1 MENRVDVKSLYELL
15 NDAER
20 RLEDAAQEM
29 RLLLEDVEQKA
40 LPEEDAMGALR
51 DSLKEISAMRTELAA
66 KGAALD
72 AAPASF
78 AIADWRRALSAYEE
92 KCANEAGREALALL
106 QRLYSKDEECQS
118 AIETLRAS
126 CPSLEADA
134 LGRKKPDLLRD
145 IKLLMEA
152 FQQEKPLKPQSKI
165 VSYAMKLA
173 HFPEKLVIAAATGDP
188 PLLLHEQE
196 KAPSATLTAEEADVP
211 RAHGEAARKE
221 DAARAAEEEDAAA
234 HGKNAASPAA
244 DASLEEVQ
252 DERIATTLFER
263 IREKYTTEHP
273 LLEIEDHS
281 AEKKPTAKTIKN
293 YLKQGTATI
302 GYLRIVSM
310 RAGIETMFT
319 AAWIEA
325 EANKNAALAQPVL
338 ADMVERGFLRRLHFR
353 GLPDMYDVP
362 ASLYP
367 ELSAKEVLRLLHWKK
382 KLPQPLEKTID
393 PLALE
398 ALSDL
403 LHEQGCLHSDRRKG
417 ALPKG
422 GTNWCGDEGYFLLTS
437 RTALREDHYIFVA
450 APPTVKWLEKVRAA
464 RRKAPESALYLLGA
478 DAQHIEEI
486 RAFLEEH
493 CESTLKI
500 AETYVWEEDV
510 WQETSANEAKVRA
523 EGAGNAAIEKNA
535 PKEETTADSL
545 QEPKSAPTDARGVGD
560 EEALGEGAA
569 SGEMPTMEPASAR
582 VPLVTETPTADAAT
596 IAAEPTQ
603 PMATESTTAQPTAE
617 DAASAAQEMP
627 TAATVAIP
635 LVGEPSA
642 EEAASVPVKDA
653 ALPGVSAIMKGISVE
668 QNLHAMLE
676 RGDFASASAYLH
688 AAAHFAPDS
697 WKQLNQELSYALFA
711 PLQKVRYSSDVLTD
725 VYFTQSMGEPHEGL
739 AVSAML
745 WNFYLDHTSYDY
757 GMQSLLGT
765 AKSFDLLKE
774 AAGLSDALYTLMQF
788 KTEAQSGADKYADY
802 RLKDKSRMEG
812 HLKDLQ
818 TKAREY
824 EGRFVHGHITET
836 GSNRRFIETQKL
848 IFAPDGN
855 LANALHSVAEGER
868 EMFDLVRDYVAEA
881 FLQDPEEGAPPFE
894 MQNVSMDKSNRL
906 IDDCWHRA
914 GSLVLLQRRSDRLI
928 GNYRSS
934 LQKRLEKIAVL
945 LTQWVKCSD
954 ALGIDDTNSC
964 LPAYRKM
971 HGRLLEQLE
980 KAQESIQ
987 ETALPAWERQVL
999 SHTIGE
1005 IVRRLR
1011 GDYEEKEQR
1020 FFYADFLRTPYVL
1033 LDEDF
1038 LPRVTQPVGDLESFF
1053 PLRRIEQ
1060 HFAAEKP
1067 AFAVR
1072 LQEILDGSDDLGSAR
1087 LIVSYLDAT
1096 GEPPAPE
1103 VRAMIK
1109 RMEPDSIIAHARRVK
1124 KEFIESL
1131 ELAQSYGQ
1139 IESAIEDKK
1148 EKILETVEAW
1158 FVRCQE
1164 NLDYGFFAAIVEAF
1178 KKKIDDDAEHR
1189 GKALRTELDKL
1200 QTILPPAGDEEES
1213 ERREAK
1219 IKKIRRMI
1227 DIKNYTVA
1235 EDMLHRFGEDADDS
1249 PLESLQT
1256 DELRDFLRFYDSS
1269 YNKVYGS
1276 SRTLSSVVHLRGRNK
1291 ETRGGEALLNAW
1303 PKSGRGANQSA
1314 MIKELLRGLGFSV
1327 ASVKALSPI
1336 GKTENYEVLLEEA
1349 AGGRRNYAHP
1359 FAAFGSRA
1367 TQTPFRVICLYGK
1380 FDADA
1385 LIDRFKEI
1393 GTAKPTLVFLDYA
1406 LQKDQRNRLARKTK
1420 LEIPECCFA
1429 VVDRVVIG
1437 YLAEHYAETKINRMT
1452 LSITM
1457 PYAFYQPYIPN
1468 AANAMPPEMFMGRKE
1483 ALDKIVNPQGENIV
1497 YGGRQL
1503 GKSALLR
1510 MAEYTVNRMGDGSRA
1525 LMVDV
1530 KSCNVEEAA
1539 LRISREF
1546 ADSKILAADFETRDW
1561 TELARA
1567 IRLRLNETSER
1578 IPYLLLLIDEADA
1591 FIESCK
1597 AVDYRPFE
1605 ELKNIQTIGQERFK
1619 FVIAGLRNVVR
1630 FDKEALSKNSVL
1642 AHLKS
1647 YTVRPFSVME
1657 ARELLE
1663 VPLACL
1669 GLRFSEEKQAL
1680 VSTILATTNYFPGLI
1695 QLYCYKLLEAMKKD
1709 YAGYEEANTP
1719 PYEIN
1724 EKHIKK
1730 VLAEADFMQDI
1741 YNKFDITL
1749 RVDEDCYYHIL
1760 AILMADLYHDGEN
1773 SEGCLPED
1781 LLKRGKDYGIKK
1793 MEMLSLENV
1802 HALMEELRELN
1813 IFRLTAGGRYL
1824 FARYNFFQLMG
1835 SKEHLENELLT
1846 YMED

>member
-1 MENRVDVKSLYELL
+1 MENCVDVKALYELL
-15 NDAER
+15 DDAEM
-20 RLEDAAQEM
+20 RLEDASRKM

-40 LPEEDAMGALR
+40 LPEEETMWALR
-51 DSLKEISAMRTELAA
+51 DSLKEISDMRIEIAA

-72 AAPASF
+72 VAPASF
-78 AIADWRRALSAYEE
+78 AIADWRRALAIYEE

-106 QRLYSKDEECQS
+106 QKLYSEDEECQS

-126 CPSLEADA
+126 CPSLDADA

-145 IKLLMEA
+145 IKLFMEA
-152 FQQEKPLKPQSKI
+152 FQQEKPLNPQSKI

-173 HFPEKLVIAAATGDP
+173 HFPEKLVIAAATGAP

-196 KAPSATLTAEEADVP
+196 KVPPSMLEAEESDVP
-211 RAHGEAARKE
+211 DAHGETVRKKG
-221 DAARAAEEEDAAA
+221 APHAAEKDGAPVRVAALSA
-234 HGKNAASPAA
+234 TDVSAR
-244 DASLEEVQ
+244 EVQ

-263 IREKYTTEHP
+263 IREKYTIEHP

-302 GYLRIVSM
+302 GYLRILSM
-310 RAGIETMFT
+310 LAGIETMFT
-319 AAWIEA
+319 ASWIEA
-325 EANKNAALAQPVL
+325 EAKKNAALAHSVL
-338 ADMVERGFLRRLHFR
+338 ADMVERGFLRLLHFR

-382 KLPQPLEKTID
+382 KPPQPLEKMID

-437 RTALREDHYIFVA
+437 RRALREDHYIFVA

-493 CESTLKI
+493 CESALNI
-500 AETYVWEEDV
+500 AGTYVWEEDV
-510 WQETSANEAKVRA
+510 WKETNADEAKLRA

-545 QEPKSAPTDARGVGD
+545 QEPKSASADARGVGD
-560 EEALGEGAA
+560 EEVLGEGAA
-569 SGEMPTMEPASAR
+569 SGEMPTMEAASAR
-582 VPLVTETPTADAAT
+582 VQLVTETPTADAAT
-596 IAAEPTQ
+596 IVAESTQ
-603 PMATESTTAQPTAE
+603 PMAE
-617 DAASAAQEMP
+617 DAASAAQDMP
-627 TAATVAIP
+627 PAATVAIP
-635 LVGEPSA
+635 FVGEPSA
-642 EEAASVPVKDA
+642 EEASSAPAKAA
-653 ALPGVSAIMKGISVE
+653 ALPGMSAIMKGISVE

-676 RGDFASASAYLH
+676 CGDFASASAYLH

-697 WKQLNQELSYALFA
+697 WKQLNQELAYALFA

-745 WNFYLDHTSYDY
+745 WNFYLDHTPYDY

-774 AAGLSDALYTLMQF
+774 GAGLSDALYTLMQF

-802 RLKDKSRMEG
+802 RLKDKSRMEECV
-812 HLKDLQ
+812 KELQ
-818 TKAREY
+818 RKAREY
-824 EGRFVHGHITET
+824 ENTFVRGHITEN

-848 IFAPDGN
+848 MFAPDGN

-881 FLQDPEEGAPPFE
+881 FLEDAEEGAPHFE
-894 MQNVSMDKSNRL
+894 MQNVSADKIDRL

-914 GSLVLLQRRSDRLI
+914 GSLVLIQRRSSKLV
-928 GNYRSS
+928 GAFRSS

-954 ALGIDDTNSC
+954 ALGIDEMNSC

-980 KAQESIQ
+980 KAQESVQ
-987 ETALPAWERQVL
+987 ETALPAWERQVI
-999 SHTIGE
+999 SRTIGE

-1011 GDYEEKEQR
+1011 GDYDEKEQR

-1053 PLRRIEQ
+1053 PMRRIEQ

-1103 VRAMIK
+1103 VRAMLE
-1109 RMEPDSIIAHARRVK
+1109 RMEPDSIIAHADRVK
-1124 KEFIESL
+1124 KGFIESL

-1200 QTILPPAGDEEES
+1200 QTTLPAADDEEES

-1235 EDMLHRFGEDADDS
+1235 EDMLHRFSEDADDS

-1303 PKSGRGANQSA
+1303 PKSGKGANQSA
-1314 MIKELLRGLGFSV
+1314 MIKDLLRGLGFSV

-1420 LEIPECCFA
+1420 LEISECCFA
-1429 VVDRVVIG
+1429 VIDRVVIG

-1457 PYAFYQPYIPN
+1457 PYTFYQPYIPN

-1530 KSCNVEEAA
+1530 KSCDVEEAA

-1561 TELARA
+1561 AELARA

-1647 YTVRPFSVME
+1647 YTVRPFSATE

-1773 SEGCLPED
+1773 PEGCLPED

>member
-1 MENRVDVKSLYELL
+1 MENRVDVKALYGLL
-15 NDAER
+15 DDAER
-20 RLEDAAQEM
+20 HLEDAAREM
-29 RLLLEDVEQKA
+29 RLLLEDIEQKA
-40 LPEEDAMGALR
+40 LPEEESARALT
-51 DSLKEISAMRTELAA
+51 DSLEKMSRIRAELAA

-72 AAPASF
+72 DAPASF
-78 AIADWRRALSAYEE
+78 TITDWQCALSAYEK
-92 KCANEAGREALALL
+92 KCASEAGREALALL
-106 QRLYSKDEECQS
+106 QRLYSEDEECQ
-118 AIETLRAS
+118 AALEEFRAGV
-126 CPSLEADA
+126 PSWDADI
-134 LGRKKPDLLRD
+134 LDKNKSELLRC
-145 IKLLMEA
+145 IKSFIEA
-152 FQQEKPLKPQSKI
+152 FREEKPMTPPRKVI
-165 VSYAMKLA
+165 SYTMKLQA
-173 HFPEKLVIAAATGDP
+173 FSEILISAATTGDP
-188 PLLLHEQE
+188 PLLLLHEKE
-196 KAPSATLTAEEADVP
+196 ATAAHEPAAVGTAETAKAADTAEGAVV
-211 RAHGEAARKE
+211 HTAA
-221 DAARAAEEEDAAA
+221 EDAAA
-234 HGKNAASPAA
+234 VSEDDVTAIAVVETETASEK
-244 DASLEEVQ
+244 DDLVF
-252 DERIATTLFER
+252 TTLFER
-263 IREKYTTEHP
+263 VREKYIREHP
-273 LLEIEDHS
+273 LLEAEDHS
-281 AEKKPTAKTIKN
+281 MEKKPTTKTIKN
-293 YLKQGTATI
+293 YLKQGTAV
-302 GYLRIVSM
+302 IVSLRRFSM
-310 RAGIETMFT
+310 HTGIGQVFSTSWFRAEVKT
-319 AAWIEA
+319 EA
-325 EANKNAALAQPVL
+325 SL
-338 ADMVERGFLRRLHFR
+338 ADSVLSDMVQRGFLRLLHFR
-353 GLPDMYDVP
+353 GFPSLYNVP
-362 ASLYP
+362 ANLYP
-367 ELSAKEVLRLLHWKK
+367 QLSGKDILRLLRWKGK
-382 KLPQPLEKTID
+382 SPQT
-393 PLALE
+393 LE
-398 ALSDL
+398 ASVADLLPLNVLRDL
-403 LHEQGCLHSDRRKG
+403 LHEKSRLHMNRHRGTLPGVEDIFHGAAGC
-417 ALPKG
+417 
-422 GTNWCGDEGYFLLTS
+422 FFLTS
-437 RTALREDHYIFVA
+437 RIVHIENRYIFIGM
-450 APPTVKWLEKVRAA
+450 PPTAKWLEKLQASLKNA
-464 RRKAPESALYLLGA
+464 QESNIYLLGY
-478 DAQHIEEI
+478 DESHIEETQKFI
-486 RAFLEEH
+486 EEH
-493 CESTLKI
+493 CGAPLNIAGTYTWEGDAWKEPLVDEEEIQFVGKEDTPSTHGIVPEAEAAASDSQESPSTQSEPSGT
-500 AETYVWEEDV
+500 AEVREEDV
-510 WQETSANEAKVRA
+510 
-523 EGAGNAAIEKNA
+523 
-535 PKEETTADSL
+535 L
-545 QEPKSAPTDARGVGD
+545 
-560 EEALGEGAA
+560 
-569 SGEMPTMEPASAR
+569 PA
-582 VPLVTETPTADAAT
+582 
-596 IAAEPTQ
+596 
-603 PMATESTTAQPTAE
+603 
-617 DAASAAQEMP
+617 
-627 TAATVAIP
+627 
-635 LVGEPSA
+635 A
-642 EEAASVPVKDA
+642 EEARPAAGSTSAVSGAVLMPTVDMATDA
-653 ALPGVSAIMKGISVE
+653 ADVRPTTANETSDYKEIATEKKTKESEVRMQAVDMPDMQSASPAISRAMPFDLFSATIKETDIE
-668 QNLHAMLE
+668 QNIHAMLE

-697 WKQLNQELSYALFA
+697 WKQLNQELAYALFA

-745 WNFYLDHTSYDY
+745 WNFYLDHTPYDY

-765 AKSFDLLKE
+765 AKSFGLLKE

-802 RLKDKSRMEG
+802 RLKDKSRMEERV
-812 HLKDLQ
+812 KELQ
-818 TKAREY
+818 RKAREY
-824 EGRFVHGHITET
+824 ENTFVRGHITEN

-855 LANALHSVAEGER
+855 FANALHSVAEGER

-894 MQNVSMDKSNRL
+894 MQNVSLDKINRL

-914 GSLVLLQRRSDRLI
+914 GSLVLIQRRSSMLVGAFR
-928 GNYRSS
+928 RS

-945 LTQWVKCSD
+945 LIEWVKCSD
-954 ALGIDDTNSC
+954 ALGIDEMNSS

-1060 HFAAEKP
+1060 HFAAKKT

-1087 LIVSYLDAT
+1087 LIVSYLDAI

-1103 VRAMIK
+1103 VRAMLE
-1109 RMEPDSIIAHARRVK
+1109 RMEPDSIIAHAERVK
-1124 KEFIESL
+1124 KGFIESL

-1164 NLDYGFFAAIVEAF
+1164 NFDYGFFAAIVEAF

-1200 QTILPPAGDEEES
+1200 QTTLPPASDEEES

-1235 EDMLHRFGEDADDS
+1235 EDMLHRFSEDADDS

-1314 MIKELLRGLGFSV
+1314 MIKDLLRGLGFSV

-1429 VVDRVVIG
+1429 VIDRVVIG

-1457 PYAFYQPYIPN
+1457 PYTFYQPYIPN
-1468 AANAMPPEMFMGRKE
+1468 AANVMPPEMFMGRKE

-1510 MAEYTVNRMGDGSRA
+1510 MAEYTVNRMGDGSCA

-1530 KSCNVEEAA
+1530 KSCDVEEAA

-1546 ADSKILAADFETRDW
+1546 ADRKILAADFETRDW
-1561 TELARA
+1561 AELARA
-1567 IRLRLNETSER
+1567 IRLRLDETNER

-1605 ELKNIQTIGQERFK
+1605 ELKNIQTLGQERFK

-1773 SEGCLPED
+1773 AEGCLPEE

-1793 MEMLSLENV
+1793 MEMLSIENV

-1835 SKEHLENELLT
+1835 SKEHLEDELLA

>member
-15 NDAER
+15 DDAER

-66 KGAALD
+66 KGAAID

-106 QRLYSKDEECQS
+106 QRLYSEDEECQS

-152 FQQEKPLKPQSKI
+152 FQQEKPMKPESKLLQ
-165 VSYAMKLA
+165 YGRKLA
-173 HFPEKLVIAAATGDP
+173 RFPEKLVIAAATGDP

-196 KAPSATLTAEEADVP
+196 ESAPATLTAEEADVP

-221 DAARAAEEEDAAA
+221 DTPYAAEEDGAPVR
-234 HGKNAASPAA
+234 AASFAA
-244 DASLEEVQ
+244 DVSAKEAQ

-263 IREKYTTEHP
+263 IREKYATEHP

-310 RAGIETMFT
+310 RTGIETMFT
-319 AAWIEA
+319 ASWIEA
-325 EANKNAALAQPVL
+325 EAKKNDALAHSVL
-338 ADMVERGFLRRLHFR
+338 ADMVERGFLRLLHFR

-382 KLPQPLEKTID
+382 KPPQPLEKTID

-464 RRKAPESALYLLGA
+464 RRKAPESTLYLLGA

-493 CESTLKI
+493 CESALKI
-500 AETYVWEEDV
+500 AGTYVWEEDV
-510 WQETSANEAKVRA
+510 WQETSADEAKVRA
-523 EGAGNAAIEKNA
+523 EGAGDTAPEGDA
-535 PKEETTADSL
+535 PKENTAADSR
-545 QEPKSAPTDARGVGD
+545 QEPKSASADARGAGD

-569 SGEMPTMEPASAR
+569 SGEMPTMEAASAR
-582 VPLVTETPTADAAT
+582 VQLVTETPTADAAM

-603 PMATESTTAQPTAE
+603 AMATKPMTARSMAE

-627 TAATVAIP
+627 TAAIP
-635 LVGEPSA
+635 SVGEPSA
-642 EEAASVPVKDA
+642 EEAAPAPAKAA
-653 ALPGVSAIMKGISVE
+653 ALPDVSAIMKGISVE

-676 RGDFASASAYLH
+676 CGDFASASAYLH

-697 WKQLNQELSYALFA
+697 WKQLNQELAYALFA

-745 WNFYLDHTSYDY
+745 WNFYLDHTPYDY

-765 AKSFDLLKE
+765 AKSFGLLKE

-802 RLKDKSRMEG
+802 RLKDKSRMEERV
-812 HLKDLQ
+812 KELQ
-818 TKAREY
+818 RKAREY
-824 EGRFVHGHITET
+824 EDTFVRGHITEN

-848 IFAPDGN
+848 MFAPDGN

-868 EMFDLVRDYVAEA
+868 EMFDLVHDYVAEA
-881 FLQDPEEGAPPFE
+881 FLEDEEEGAPHFE
-894 MQNVSMDKSNRL
+894 MQNVSADKIDRL

-914 GSLVLLQRRSDRLI
+914 GSLVLIQRRSSRLV
-928 GNYRSS
+928 GAFRSS

-954 ALGIDDTNSC
+954 ALGIDEMNSS

-971 HGRLLEQLE
+971 HGRLLEHLE
-980 KAQESIQ
+980 KAQESVQ
-987 ETALPAWERQVL
+987 ETALPTWERQVL

-1096 GEPPAPE
+1096 GEPPTPE
-1103 VRAMIK
+1103 VRAMLE
-1109 RMEPDSIIAHARRVK
+1109 RMEPDSIIAHAERVK
-1124 KEFIESL
+1124 KGFIESL

-1200 QTILPPAGDEEES
+1200 QTTLPPAADEEES

-1219 IKKIRRMI
+1219 IEKIRRMI

-1314 MIKELLRGLGFSV
+1314 MIKDLLRGLGFSV

-1367 TQTPFRVICLYGK
+1367 TQMPFRVICLYGK

-1429 VVDRVVIG
+1429 VIDRVVIG

-1457 PYAFYQPYIPN
+1457 PYTFYQPYIPN

-1530 KSCNVEEAA
+1530 KSCDVGEAA

-1561 TELARA
+1561 AELARA

-1591 FIESCK
+1591 FIENCK

-1647 YTVRPFSVME
+1647 YTVRPFSATE

>member
-15 NDAER
+15 DDAER
-20 RLEDAAQEM
+20 RLEDAARKM
-29 RLLLEDVEQKA
+29 CLLLEDVEQKA
-40 LPEEDAMGALR
+40 LPEEDAMWALR
-51 DSLKEISAMRTELAA
+51 DSLKEISDMRTELAA

-92 KCANEAGREALALL
+92 KCVNEAGREALALL
-106 QRLYSKDEECQS
+106 QRLYSEDEECQS

-126 CPSLEADA
+126 CPSLEADT

-165 VSYAMKLA
+165 ISYAMNLTRL
-173 HFPEKLVIAAATGDP
+173 PEKLVVAATMGEP

-196 KAPSATLTAEEADVP
+196 ESTPATLTAEEADVP
-211 RAHGEAARKE
+211 KAHGEATRKE
-221 DAARAAEEEDAAA
+221 DTPHAAEEDGAPVR
-234 HGKNAASPAA
+234 AASPAA
-244 DASLEEVQ
+244 DVSAKEAQ

-263 IREKYTTEHP
+263 IREKYATEHP
-273 LLEIEDHS
+273 LLEIEEHS

-293 YLKQGTATI
+293 YLKQGTAAI

-319 AAWIEA
+319 ASWIEA
-325 EANKNAALAQPVL
+325 ETNKNDALAHSVL
-338 ADMVERGFLRRLHFR
+338 ADMVERGFLRLLHFR

-382 KLPQPLEKTID
+382 KPPQPLEKTID

-493 CESTLKI
+493 CESALTI
-500 AETYVWEEDV
+500 AGTYVWEEDV
-510 WQETSANEAKVRA
+510 WQETSADEAKVRA
-523 EGAGNAAIEKNA
+523 EGAGDTA
-535 PKEETTADSL
+535 PEGDALKENTAADSL
-545 QEPKSAPTDARGVGD
+545 QEPKSASADARGASD

-569 SGEMPTMEPASAR
+569 SEEMPTMEAASAR
-582 VPLVTETPTADAAT
+582 VQLVTETPTADAAT

-603 PMATESTTAQPTAE
+603 PMATESTTARPMAE
-617 DAASAAQEMP
+617 DAVSAAQETP
-627 TAATVAIP
+627 PAATAAIP
-635 LVGEPSA
+635 TVGEPSA
-642 EEAASVPVKDA
+642 EEAASVSAKAA
-653 ALPGVSAIMKGISVE
+653 ALPGVSAIMKGMSVE

-676 RGDFASASAYLH
+676 HGDFASASAYLH

-697 WKQLNQELSYALFA
+697 WKQLNQELAYALFA
-711 PLQKVRYSSDVLTD
+711 PLQKVRYSSDILTD

-745 WNFYLDHTSYDY
+745 WNFYLDHTPYDY
-757 GMQSLLGT
+757 GMQSLLDM
-765 AKSFDLLKE
+765 AKSFDFLKE
-774 AAGLSDALYTLMQF
+774 TAGLNDALYTLMQF
-788 KTEAQSGADKYADY
+788 KKDERSGVDKYADY
-802 RLKDKSRMEG
+802 RLKDKSRLEKR
-812 HLKDLQ
+812 LKELQ
-818 TKAREY
+818 VSAKEY
-824 EGRFVHGHITET
+824 EDKFVHSHKAEKVN
-836 GSNRRFIETQKL
+836 NRRFFETQRL
-848 IFAPDGN
+848 IFTARGD
-855 LANALHSVAEGER
+855 LAEVLHFVAESSKEA
-868 EMFDLVRDYVAEA
+868 FDLVRSYVMDM
-881 FLQDPEEGAPPFE
+881 FLEPTEDGSPNVEV
-894 MQNVSMDKSNRL
+894 QNISMNKIDRL
-906 IDDCWHRA
+906 IDDSWYEA
-914 GSLVLLQRRSDRLI
+914 AKLVLISKMTDKLI
-928 GNYRSS
+928 GGYR
-934 LQKRLEKIAVL
+934 KRLQNLLERIAVL
-945 LTQWVKCSD
+945 LIEWVKCSE
-954 ALGIDDTNSC
+954 ALGLNDTNSS

-980 KAQESIQ
+980 KAQESVQ
-987 ETALPAWERQVL
+987 ETALPTWERHVL

-1011 GDYEEKEQR
+1011 GDYDEKEQR

-1038 LPRVTQPVGDLESFF
+1038 LPRVTQPVGNLESFF

-1072 LQEILDGSDDLGSAR
+1072 LQEILDGSDALGSAR

-1103 VRAMIK
+1103 VRAMLE
-1109 RMEPDSIIAHARRVK
+1109 RMEPDSIIAHAERVK
-1124 KEFIESL
+1124 KGFIESL

-1200 QTILPPAGDEEES
+1200 QTTLSPAGDEEES

-1219 IKKIRRMI
+1219 IAKIRRMI

-1256 DELRDFLRFYDSS
+1256 DELRDFLRFYDSI
-1269 YNKVYGS
+1269 YTKVYGA

-1314 MIKELLRGLGFSV
+1314 MIKDLLRGLGFSV

-1429 VVDRVVIG
+1429 VIDRVVIG

-1457 PYAFYQPYIPN
+1457 PYTFYQPYIPN

-1530 KSCNVEEAA
+1530 KSCDVGEAA

-1561 TELARA
+1561 AELARV
-1567 IRLRLNETSER
+1567 IRLRLDETSER

-1793 MEMLSLENV
+1793 MKMLSLENV

-1835 SKEHLENELLT
+1835 SKEHLEDELLA

>member
-15 NDAER
+15 DDAER

-106 QRLYSKDEECQS
+106 QRLYSEDEECQS

-152 FQQEKPLKPQSKI
+152 FQQEKPMKPESKI
-165 VSYAMKLA
+165 ISYAMKLA
-173 HFPEKLVIAAATGDP
+173 RFPEKLVIAAATGDP

-196 KAPSATLTAEEADVP
+196 ESAPATLTAEEADVP

-221 DAARAAEEEDAAA
+221 DTPHAAEEDGAPVR
-234 HGKNAASPAA
+234 AASFAA
-244 DASLEEVQ
+244 DVSAKEAQ

-263 IREKYTTEHP
+263 IREKYATEHP

-310 RAGIETMFT
+310 RTGIGTMFT
-319 AAWIEA
+319 ASWIEA
-325 EANKNAALAQPVL
+325 ETNKNDALAHSVL
-338 ADMVERGFLRRLHFR
+338 ADMVERGFLRLLHFR

-382 KLPQPLEKTID
+382 KPLQPLEKTID

-464 RRKAPESALYLLGA
+464 RRKAPESTLYLLGA

-493 CESTLKI
+493 CESALKI
-500 AETYVWEEDV
+500 AGTYVWEEDV
-510 WQETSANEAKVRA
+510 WQETSADEAKVRA
-523 EGAGNAAIEKNA
+523 EGAGDTAPEGDA
-535 PKEETTADSL
+535 PKENTAADSR
-545 QEPKSAPTDARGVGD
+545 QEPKSASADARGAGD

-569 SGEMPTMEPASAR
+569 SGEMPTMEAASAR
-582 VPLVTETPTADAAT
+582 VQLVTETPTADAAM

-603 PMATESTTAQPTAE
+603 AMATKPMTARSMAE

-627 TAATVAIP
+627 TAAIP
-635 LVGEPSA
+635 SVGEPSA
-642 EEAASVPVKDA
+642 EEAAPAPAKAA
-653 ALPGVSAIMKGISVE
+653 ALPDVSAIMKGISVE

-676 RGDFASASAYLH
+676 CGDFASASAYLH

-697 WKQLNQELSYALFA
+697 WKQLNQELAYALFA

-745 WNFYLDHTSYDY
+745 WNFYLDHTPYDY

-765 AKSFDLLKE
+765 AKSFGLLKE

-802 RLKDKSRMEG
+802 RLKDKSRMEERV
-812 HLKDLQ
+812 KELQ
-818 TKAREY
+818 RKAREY
-824 EGRFVHGHITET
+824 EDTFVRGHITEN

-848 IFAPDGN
+848 MFAPDGN

-868 EMFDLVRDYVAEA
+868 EMFDLVHDYVAEA
-881 FLQDPEEGAPPFE
+881 FLEDEEEGAPHFE
-894 MQNVSMDKSNRL
+894 MQNVSADKIDRL

-914 GSLVLLQRRSDRLI
+914 GSLVLIQRRSSRLV
-928 GNYRSS
+928 GAFRSS

-954 ALGIDDTNSC
+954 ALGIDEMNSS

-971 HGRLLEQLE
+971 HGRLLEHLE
-980 KAQESIQ
+980 KAQESVQ
-987 ETALPAWERQVL
+987 ETALPTWERQVL

-1096 GEPPAPE
+1096 GEPPTPE
-1103 VRAMIK
+1103 VRAMLE
-1109 RMEPDSIIAHARRVK
+1109 RMEPDSIIAHAERVK
-1124 KEFIESL
+1124 KGFIESL

-1200 QTILPPAGDEEES
+1200 QTTLPPAADEEES

-1219 IKKIRRMI
+1219 IEKIRRMI

-1314 MIKELLRGLGFSV
+1314 MIKDLLRGLGFSV

-1367 TQTPFRVICLYGK
+1367 TQMPFRVICLYGK

-1429 VVDRVVIG
+1429 VIDRVVIG

-1457 PYAFYQPYIPN
+1457 PYTFYQPYIPN

-1530 KSCNVEEAA
+1530 KSCDVGEAA

-1647 YTVRPFSVME
+1647 YTVRPFSPTE

>member
-15 NDAER
+15 DDAER

-106 QRLYSKDEECQS
+106 QRLYSEDEECQS

-152 FQQEKPLKPQSKI
+152 FQQEKPMKPESKI
-165 VSYAMKLA
+165 ISYAMKLA
-173 HFPEKLVIAAATGDP
+173 RFPEKLVIAAATGDP

-196 KAPSATLTAEEADVP
+196 ESAPATLTAEEADVP

-221 DAARAAEEEDAAA
+221 DTPHAAEEDGAPVR
-234 HGKNAASPAA
+234 AASFAA
-244 DASLEEVQ
+244 DVSAKEAQ

-263 IREKYTTEHP
+263 IREKYATEHP

-310 RAGIETMFT
+310 RTGIGTMFT
-319 AAWIEA
+319 ASWIEA
-325 EANKNAALAQPVL
+325 ETNKNDALAHSVL
-338 ADMVERGFLRRLHFR
+338 ADMVERGFLRLLHFR

-382 KLPQPLEKTID
+382 KPLQPLEKTID

-464 RRKAPESALYLLGA
+464 RRKAPESTLYLLGA

-493 CESTLKI
+493 CESALKI
-500 AETYVWEEDV
+500 AGTYVWEEDV
-510 WQETSANEAKVRA
+510 WQETSADEAKVRA
-523 EGAGNAAIEKNA
+523 EGAGDTAPEGDA
-535 PKEETTADSL
+535 PKENTAADSR
-545 QEPKSAPTDARGVGD
+545 QEPKSASADARGAGD

-569 SGEMPTMEPASAR
+569 SGEMPTMEAASAR
-582 VPLVTETPTADAAT
+582 VQLVTETPTADAAM

-603 PMATESTTAQPTAE
+603 AMATKPMTARSMAE

-627 TAATVAIP
+627 TAAIP
-635 LVGEPSA
+635 SVGEPSA
-642 EEAASVPVKDA
+642 EEAAPAPAKAA
-653 ALPGVSAIMKGISVE
+653 ALPDVSAIMKGISVE

-676 RGDFASASAYLH
+676 CGDFASASAYLH

-697 WKQLNQELSYALFA
+697 WKQLNQELAYALFA

-745 WNFYLDHTSYDY
+745 WNFYLDHTPYDY

-765 AKSFDLLKE
+765 AKSFGLLKE

-802 RLKDKSRMEG
+802 RLKDKSRMEERV
-812 HLKDLQ
+812 KELQ
-818 TKAREY
+818 RKAREY
-824 EGRFVHGHITET
+824 EDTFVRGHITEN

-848 IFAPDGN
+848 MFAPDGN

-868 EMFDLVRDYVAEA
+868 EMFDLVHDYVAEA
-881 FLQDPEEGAPPFE
+881 FLEDEEEGAPHFE
-894 MQNVSMDKSNRL
+894 MQNVSADKIDRL

-914 GSLVLLQRRSDRLI
+914 GSLVLIQRRSSRVV
-928 GNYRSS
+928 GAFRSS

-954 ALGIDDTNSC
+954 ALGIDETNSC

-1096 GEPPAPE
+1096 GEPPTPE
-1103 VRAMIK
+1103 VRAMLE
-1109 RMEPDSIIAHARRVK
+1109 RMEPDSIIAHAERVK
-1124 KEFIESL
+1124 KGFIESL

-1200 QTILPPAGDEEES
+1200 QTTLPPAADEEES

-1219 IKKIRRMI
+1219 IEKIRRMI

-1314 MIKELLRGLGFSV
+1314 MIKDLLRGLGFSV

-1367 TQTPFRVICLYGK
+1367 TQMPFRVICLYGK

-1429 VVDRVVIG
+1429 VIDRVVIG

-1452 LSITM
+1452 LAITM
-1457 PYAFYQPYIPN
+1457 PYTFYQPYIPN

-1530 KSCNVEEAA
+1530 KSCDVGEAA

-1561 TELARA
+1561 TKLARA

-1647 YTVRPFSVME
+1647 YTVRPFSATE

-1773 SEGCLPED
+1773 SEGCLPKD

>member
-15 NDAER
+15 DDAER

-106 QRLYSKDEECQS
+106 QRLYSEDEECQS

-152 FQQEKPLKPQSKI
+152 FQQEKPMKPESKI
-165 VSYAMKLA
+165 ISYAMKLA
-173 HFPEKLVIAAATGDP
+173 RFPEKLVIAAATGDP

-196 KAPSATLTAEEADVP
+196 ESAPATLTAEEADVP

-221 DAARAAEEEDAAA
+221 DTPHAAEEDGAPVR
-234 HGKNAASPAA
+234 AASFAA
-244 DASLEEVQ
+244 DVSAKEAQ

-263 IREKYTTEHP
+263 IREKYATEHP

-310 RAGIETMFT
+310 RTGIGTMFT
-319 AAWIEA
+319 ASWIEA
-325 EANKNAALAQPVL
+325 ETNKNDALAHSVL
-338 ADMVERGFLRRLHFR
+338 ADMVERGFLRLLHFR

-382 KLPQPLEKTID
+382 KPLQPLEKTID

-464 RRKAPESALYLLGA
+464 RRKAPESTLYLLGA

-493 CESTLKI
+493 CESALKI
-500 AETYVWEEDV
+500 AGTYVWEEDV
-510 WQETSANEAKVRA
+510 WQETSADEAKVRA
-523 EGAGNAAIEKNA
+523 EGAGDTAPEGDA
-535 PKEETTADSL
+535 PKENTAADSR
-545 QEPKSAPTDARGVGD
+545 QEPKSASADARGAGD

-569 SGEMPTMEPASAR
+569 SGEMPTMEAASAR
-582 VPLVTETPTADAAT
+582 VQLVTETPTADAAM

-603 PMATESTTAQPTAE
+603 AMATKPMTARSMAE

-627 TAATVAIP
+627 TAAIP
-635 LVGEPSA
+635 SVGEPSA
-642 EEAASVPVKDA
+642 EEAAPAPAKAA
-653 ALPGVSAIMKGISVE
+653 ALPDVSAIMKGISVE

-676 RGDFASASAYLH
+676 CGDFASASAYLH

-697 WKQLNQELSYALFA
+697 WKQLNQELAYALFA

-745 WNFYLDHTSYDY
+745 WNFYLDHTPYDY

-765 AKSFDLLKE
+765 AKSFGLLKE

-802 RLKDKSRMEG
+802 RLKDKSRMEERV
-812 HLKDLQ
+812 KELQ
-818 TKAREY
+818 RKAREY
-824 EGRFVHGHITET
+824 EDTFVRGHITEN

-848 IFAPDGN
+848 MFAPDGN

-868 EMFDLVRDYVAEA
+868 EMFDLVHDYVAEA
-881 FLQDPEEGAPPFE
+881 FLEDEEEGAPHFE
-894 MQNVSMDKSNRL
+894 MQNVSADKIDRL

-914 GSLVLLQRRSDRLI
+914 GSLVLIQRRSSRLV
-928 GNYRSS
+928 GAFRSS

-954 ALGIDDTNSC
+954 ALGIDEMNSS

-971 HGRLLEQLE
+971 HGRLLEHLE
-980 KAQESIQ
+980 KAQESVQ
-987 ETALPAWERQVL
+987 ETALPTWERQVL

-1096 GEPPAPE
+1096 GEPPTPE
-1103 VRAMIK
+1103 VRAMLE
-1109 RMEPDSIIAHARRVK
+1109 RMEPDSIIAHAERVK
-1124 KEFIESL
+1124 KGFIESL

-1200 QTILPPAGDEEES
+1200 QTTLPPAADEEES

-1219 IKKIRRMI
+1219 IEKIRRMI

-1314 MIKELLRGLGFSV
+1314 MIKDLLRGLGFSV

-1367 TQTPFRVICLYGK
+1367 TQMPFRVICLYGK

-1429 VVDRVVIG
+1429 VIDRVVIG

-1452 LSITM
+1452 LAITM
-1457 PYAFYQPYIPN
+1457 PYTFYQPYIPN

-1530 KSCNVEEAA
+1530 KSCDVGEAA

-1561 TELARA
+1561 TDLARA

-1647 YTVRPFSVME
+1647 YTVRPFSATE

-1773 SEGCLPED
+1773 SEGCLPKD

>member
-15 NDAER
+15 DDAER

-92 KCANEAGREALALL
+92 KCANEARREALALL
-106 QRLYSKDEECQS
+106 QRLYSEDEECQS

-152 FQQEKPLKPQSKI
+152 FQQEKPMKPESKLLQ
-165 VSYAMKLA
+165 YGRKLA
-173 HFPEKLVIAAATGDP
+173 RFPEKLVIAAATGDP

-196 KAPSATLTAEEADVP
+196 ESAPATLTAEEADVP
-211 RAHGEAARKE
+211 KAHGEAARKE

-244 DASLEEVQ
+244 DASLEEMQ

-263 IREKYTTEHP
+263 IRKKYTTEHP

-281 AEKKPTAKTIKN
+281 AEKKPTATTIKN
-293 YLKQGTATI
+293 YLKQGTAAI
-302 GYLRIVSM
+302 GYLRILSM
-310 RAGIETMFT
+310 LAGIETMFT
-319 AAWIEA
+319 ASWIEA
-325 EANKNAALAQPVL
+325 EAKKNAALAHSVL
-338 ADMVERGFLRRLHFR
+338 ADMVERGFLRLLHFR

-382 KLPQPLEKTID
+382 KPPQPLEKTID

-464 RRKAPESALYLLGA
+464 RRKAPESTLYLLGA

-493 CESTLKI
+493 CESALKI
-500 AETYVWEEDV
+500 AGTYVWEEDV
-510 WQETSANEAKVRA
+510 WQETSADEAKVRA
-523 EGAGNAAIEKNA
+523 EGAGDTAPEGDA
-535 PKEETTADSL
+535 PKENTAADSR
-545 QEPKSAPTDARGVGD
+545 QEPKSASADARGAGD

-569 SGEMPTMEPASAR
+569 SGEMPTMEAASAR
-582 VPLVTETPTADAAT
+582 VQLVTETPTADAAM

-603 PMATESTTAQPTAE
+603 AMATKPMTARSMAE

-627 TAATVAIP
+627 TAAIP
-635 LVGEPSA
+635 SVGEPSA
-642 EEAASVPVKDA
+642 EEAAPAPAKAA
-653 ALPGVSAIMKGISVE
+653 ALPDVSAIMKGISVE

-676 RGDFASASAYLH
+676 CGDFASASAYLH

-697 WKQLNQELSYALFA
+697 WKQLNQELAYALFA

-745 WNFYLDHTSYDY
+745 WNFYLDHTPYDY

-765 AKSFDLLKE
+765 AKSFGLLKE

-802 RLKDKSRMEG
+802 RLKDKSRMEERV
-812 HLKDLQ
+812 KELQ
-818 TKAREY
+818 RKAREY
-824 EGRFVHGHITET
+824 EDTFVRGHITEN

-848 IFAPDGN
+848 MFAPDGN

-868 EMFDLVRDYVAEA
+868 EMFDLVHDYVAEA
-881 FLQDPEEGAPPFE
+881 FLEDEEEGAPHFE
-894 MQNVSMDKSNRL
+894 MQNVSADKIDRL

-914 GSLVLLQRRSDRLI
+914 GSLVLIQRRSSRLV
-928 GNYRSS
+928 GAFRSS

-945 LTQWVKCSD
+945 LTQWMKCSD
-954 ALGIDDTNSC
+954 ALGIDEMNSS

-971 HGRLLEQLE
+971 HGRLLEHLE
-980 KAQESIQ
+980 KAQESVQ
-987 ETALPAWERQVL
+987 ETALPTWERQVL

-1096 GEPPAPE
+1096 GEPPTPE
-1103 VRAMIK
+1103 VRAMLE
-1109 RMEPDSIIAHARRVK
+1109 RMEPDSIIAHAERVK
-1124 KEFIESL
+1124 KGFIESL

-1200 QTILPPAGDEEES
+1200 QTTLPPAADEEES

-1219 IKKIRRMI
+1219 IEKIRRMI

-1314 MIKELLRGLGFSV
+1314 MIKDLLRGLGFSV

-1336 GKTENYEVLLEEA
+1336 GKTENYAVLLEEA

-1367 TQTPFRVICLYGK
+1367 TQMPFRVICLYGK

-1429 VVDRVVIG
+1429 VIDRVVIG

-1457 PYAFYQPYIPN
+1457 PYTFYQPYIPN

-1530 KSCNVEEAA
+1530 KSCDVGEAA

-1561 TELARA
+1561 TDLARA

-1647 YTVRPFSVME
+1647 YTVRPFSPTE

-1680 VSTILATTNYFPGLI
+1680 VSSILATTNYFPGLI

-1773 SEGCLPED
+1773 SEGCLPKD

>member
-1 MENRVDVKSLYELL
+1 MEKRVDVKALCELL
-15 NDAER
+15 DDAER
-20 RLEDAAQEM
+20 RLEDAAREM
-29 RLLLEDVEQKA
+29 RLLLEDAEQKA
-40 LPEEDAMGALR
+40 LPEEEAVRALR
-51 DSLKEISAMRTELAA
+51 DSLKEISDMRTELAA
-66 KGAALD
+66 KGAALG
-72 AAPASF
+72 AAPSSF
-78 AIADWRRALSAYEE
+78 AIADWRRALAVYEE

-106 QRLYSKDEECQS
+106 QRLYSEDEECQS

-152 FQQEKPLKPQSKI
+152 LRQKKPLKPESKLLK
-165 VSYAMKLA
+165 YGMKLA
-173 HFPEKLVIAAATGDP
+173 RFPEKLVIAAATGDP
-188 PLLLHEQE
+188 PLLLHEQGE
-196 KAPSATLTAEEADVP
+196 AADETPAAEEADVP
-211 RAHGEAARKE
+211 HDVSDGKEAARAEKE
-221 DAARAAEEEDAAA
+221 NAAA
-234 HGKNAASPAA
+234 CAAAPAAA
-244 DASLEEVQ
+244 DASAKEAQ

-281 AEKKPTAKTIKN
+281 AEKNPTAKTIKN

-302 GYLRIVSM
+302 GSLRRFVMILGSCRMIGAPWV
-310 RAGIETMFT
+310 
-319 AAWIEA
+319 AAQAKTDI
-325 EANKNAALAQPVL
+325 ALVKSVL
-338 ADMVERGFLRRLHFR
+338 ADMAERGFLRLLHFR

-362 ASLYP
+362 ARLYP
-367 ELSAKEVLRLLHWKK
+367 ELRAKEVLRLLHWKK
-382 KLPQPLEKTID
+382 KSLQPPEEIAD
-393 PLALE
+393 PLVLE
-398 ALSDL
+398 VLFNL
-403 LHEQGCLHSDRRKG
+403 LYEQGDLHADRRKG
-417 ALPKG
+417 ALHGKE
-422 GTNWCGDEGYFLLTS
+422 TDWYGDEGCFLLTS
-437 RTALREDHYIFVA
+437 RTALREEHYIFMA

-464 RRKAPESALYLLGA
+464 RRKAPESVLYLLGA

-493 CESTLKI
+493 CETALKV
-500 AETYVWEEDV
+500 AGTYTWEEDA
-510 WQETSANEAKVRA
+510 WKETSADEAKVRA
-523 EGAGNAAIEKNA
+523 EGAGNTAIEKNA

-545 QEPKSAPTDARGVGD
+545 QEPKNASADARGAGD

-569 SGEMPTMEPASAR
+569 SGEMPTMEAASAR
-582 VPLVTETPTADAAT
+582 VQLVAETPTADAAT

-603 PMATESTTAQPTAE
+603 PMATESMTAQPMAE
-617 DAASAAQEMP
+617 DAASAAQETP
-627 TAATVAIP
+627 TAATAVISP
-635 LVGEPSA
+635 VEELSA
-642 EEAASVPVKDA
+642 EEAASAAALAKDA
-653 ALPGVSAIMKGISVE
+653 ALPGASAIMKGMHIE
-668 QNLHAMLE
+668 QHLHAMLE
-676 RGDFASASAYLH
+676 CGDFASASAYIH

-711 PLQKVRYSSDVLTD
+711 PLQKIRYSSDVLTD

-774 AAGLSDALYTLMQF
+774 AAGLSDALYILMQF

-802 RLKDKSRMEG
+802 RLKDKSRMEERV
-812 HLKDLQ
+812 KELQ
-818 TKAREY
+818 RKAREY
-824 EGRFVHGHITET
+824 ENTFVRGHITEN

-848 IFAPDGN
+848 MFAPDGN

-881 FLQDPEEGAPPFE
+881 FLEDAEEGAPHFE
-894 MQNVSMDKSNRL
+894 MQNVSADKIDRL

-914 GSLVLLQRRSDRLI
+914 GSLVLIQRRSSKLV
-928 GNYRSS
+928 GAFRSS

-954 ALGIDDTNSC
+954 ALGIDETNSC

-987 ETALPAWERQVL
+987 ETDLPTWERQVV
-999 SHTIGE
+999 SRTIGE

-1011 GDYEEKEQR
+1011 GDYDEKEQR

-1038 LPRVTQPVGDLESFF
+1038 LPRVTQSVGDLESFF

-1103 VRAMIK
+1103 VCAMIE
-1109 RMEPDSIIAHARRVK
+1109 RMEPDSIIAHAERVK

-1158 FVRCQE
+1158 FVRCRE

-1200 QTILPPAGDEEES
+1200 QTTLPPAADEEES
-1213 ERREAK
+1213 ERRAAK

-1256 DELRDFLRFYDSS
+1256 DELRDFLRFYESS
-1269 YNKVYGS
+1269 YNKVYRPN
-1276 SRTLSSVVHLRGRNK
+1276 RTLSSLLHLHGRNK

-1303 PKSGRGANQSA
+1303 PKFGSSNQSD
-1314 MIKELLRGLGFSV
+1314 MIGKLLRGLGFSV

-1336 GKTENYEVLLEEA
+1336 GKTENYEALLEEA

-1406 LQKDQRNRLARKTK
+1406 LQKDQRNHLARKTK

-1429 VVDRVVIG
+1429 VIDRVVIS

-1457 PYAFYQPYIPN
+1457 PYTFYQPYIPN

-1530 KSCNVEEAA
+1530 KSRGVEEAA

-1546 ADSKILAADFETRDW
+1546 ADRKILAADFETHDW
-1561 TELARA
+1561 AELARA
-1567 IRLRLNETSER
+1567 IRLRLDEKEAR

-1760 AILMADLYHDGEN
+1760 AILMAALYHDGEN
-1773 SEGCLPED
+1773 PEGYLPKD
-1781 LLKRGKDYGIKK
+1781 LLERGKDYGIKK

-1835 SKEHLENELLT
+1835 SKEHLEDELLT
-1846 YMED
+1846 YMEE

>member
-1 MENRVDVKSLYELL
+1 MENCVDVKSLYELL

-106 QRLYSKDEECQS
+106 QRLYSEDEECQS

-152 FQQEKPLKPQSKI
+152 FQQEKPMKPESKLLQ
-165 VSYAMKLA
+165 YGRKLA
-173 HFPEKLVIAAATGDP
+173 RFPEKLVIAAATGDP

-196 KAPSATLTAEEADVP
+196 ESAPATLTAEEADVP
-211 RAHGEAARKE
+211 KAHGKAARKE
-221 DAARAAEEEDAAA
+221 DTPHAAEEDGAPVR
-234 HGKNAASPAA
+234 AASFAA
-244 DASLEEVQ
+244 DVSAKEAQ

-263 IREKYTTEHP
+263 IREKYATEHP

-293 YLKQGTATI
+293 YLKQGTAAI
-302 GYLRIVSM
+302 GYLRILSM
-310 RAGIETMFT
+310 LAGIETMFT
-319 AAWIEA
+319 ASWIEA
-325 EANKNAALAQPVL
+325 EAKKNDALAHSVL
-338 ADMVERGFLRRLHFR
+338 ADMVERGFLRLLHFR
-353 GLPDMYDVP
+353 DLPDMYDVP

-382 KLPQPLEKTID
+382 KPPQPLEKTID

-417 ALPKG
+417 ALHKG
-422 GTNWCGDEGYFLLTS
+422 GTNWCGAEGYFLLTS

-493 CESTLKI
+493 CESALKI
-500 AETYVWEEDV
+500 AGTYVWEEDV
-510 WQETSANEAKVRA
+510 WQETSADEAKVRA
-523 EGAGNAAIEKNA
+523 EGAGNASIEKNA

-545 QEPKSAPTDARGVGD
+545 QEPKSASADARGAGD

-569 SGEMPTMEPASAR
+569 SGEMPTMEAASAR
-582 VPLVTETPTADAAT
+582 VQLVTETPTADAAT
-596 IAAEPTQ
+596 IAAEPMQ
-603 PMATESTTAQPTAE
+603 PTATESTTARPMAE

-627 TAATVAIP
+627 TVAIP
-635 LVGEPSA
+635 PVGEPSA
-642 EEAASVPVKDA
+642 EEAASAPAKAA
-653 ALPGVSAIMKGISVE
+653 ALPGASAIMKGISVE

-676 RGDFASASAYLH
+676 CGDFASASAYLH
-688 AAAHFAPDS
+688 AAAHFAPDL
-697 WKQLNQELSYALFA
+697 WKQLNQELAYALFA

-894 MQNVSMDKSNRL
+894 MQNVSMDKINRL

-954 ALGIDDTNSC
+954 ALGIDEMNSS

-1038 LPRVTQPVGDLESFF
+1038 LPRVTQPVGDLENFF

-1103 VRAMIK
+1103 VRAMIE

-1148 EKILETVEAW
+1148 EKILETVEVW

-1200 QTILPPAGDEEES
+1200 QTALPPAADEEES

-1219 IKKIRRMI
+1219 IEKIRRMI
-1227 DIKNYTVA
+1227 DIKNYTVT

-1429 VVDRVVIG
+1429 VIDRVVIG

-1647 YTVRPFSVME
+1647 YTVRPFSATE

-1773 SEGCLPED
+1773 SEGCLPKD

-1793 MEMLSLENV
+1793 MEVLSLENV

>member
-15 NDAER
+15 DDAER

-106 QRLYSKDEECQS
+106 QRLYSEDEECQS

-152 FQQEKPLKPQSKI
+152 FQQEKPMKPESKI
-165 VSYAMKLA
+165 ISYAMKLA
-173 HFPEKLVIAAATGDP
+173 RFPEKLVIAAATGDP

-196 KAPSATLTAEEADVP
+196 ESAPATLTAEEADVP

-221 DAARAAEEEDAAA
+221 DTPHAAEEDGAPVR
-234 HGKNAASPAA
+234 AASFAA
-244 DASLEEVQ
+244 DVSAKEAQ

-263 IREKYTTEHP
+263 IREKYATEHP

-310 RAGIETMFT
+310 RTGIGTMFT
-319 AAWIEA
+319 ASWIEA
-325 EANKNAALAQPVL
+325 ETNKNDALAHSVL
-338 ADMVERGFLRRLHFR
+338 ADMVERGFLRLLHFR

-382 KLPQPLEKTID
+382 KPLQPLEKTID

-464 RRKAPESALYLLGA
+464 RRKAPESTLYLLGA

-493 CESTLKI
+493 CESALKI
-500 AETYVWEEDV
+500 AGTYVWEEDV
-510 WQETSANEAKVRA
+510 WQETSADEAKVRA
-523 EGAGNAAIEKNA
+523 EGAGDTAPEGDA
-535 PKEETTADSL
+535 PKENTAADSR
-545 QEPKSAPTDARGVGD
+545 QEPKSASADARGAGD

-569 SGEMPTMEPASAR
+569 SGEMPTMEAASAR
-582 VPLVTETPTADAAT
+582 VQLVTETPTADAAM

-603 PMATESTTAQPTAE
+603 AMATKPMTARSMAE

-627 TAATVAIP
+627 TAAIP
-635 LVGEPSA
+635 SVGEPSA
-642 EEAASVPVKDA
+642 EEAAPAPAKAA
-653 ALPGVSAIMKGISVE
+653 ALPDVSAIMKGISVE

-676 RGDFASASAYLH
+676 CGDFASASAYLH

-697 WKQLNQELSYALFA
+697 WKQLNQELAYALFA

-745 WNFYLDHTSYDY
+745 WNFYLDHTPYDY

-765 AKSFDLLKE
+765 AKSFGLLKE

-802 RLKDKSRMEG
+802 RLKDKSRMEERV
-812 HLKDLQ
+812 KELQ
-818 TKAREY
+818 RKAREY
-824 EGRFVHGHITET
+824 EDTFVRGHITEN

-848 IFAPDGN
+848 MFAPDGN

-868 EMFDLVRDYVAEA
+868 EMFDLVHDYVAEA
-881 FLQDPEEGAPPFE
+881 FLEDEEEGAPHFE
-894 MQNVSMDKSNRL
+894 MQNVSADKIDRL

-914 GSLVLLQRRSDRLI
+914 GSLVLIQRRSSRLV
-928 GNYRSS
+928 GAFRSS

-954 ALGIDDTNSC
+954 ALGIDETNSC

-1087 LIVSYLDAT
+1087 LGSSSRISM
-1096 GEPPAPE
+1096 
-1103 VRAMIK
+1103 RQ
-1109 RMEPDSIIAHARRVK
+1109 
-1124 KEFIESL
+1124 ESL
-1131 ELAQSYGQ
+1131 PRPRCVPCSN
-1139 IESAIEDKK
+1139 
-1148 EKILETVEAW
+1148 AW
-1158 FVRCQE
+1158 
-1164 NLDYGFFAAIVEAF
+1164 
-1178 KKKIDDDAEHR
+1178 
-1189 GKALRTELDKL
+1189 
-1200 QTILPPAGDEEES
+1200 
-1213 ERREAK
+1213 
-1219 IKKIRRMI
+1219 
-1227 DIKNYTVA
+1227 
-1235 EDMLHRFGEDADDS
+1235 
-1249 PLESLQT
+1249 
-1256 DELRDFLRFYDSS
+1256 
-1269 YNKVYGS
+1269 
-1276 SRTLSSVVHLRGRNK
+1276 SRTASS
-1291 ETRGGEALLNAW
+1291 
-1303 PKSGRGANQSA
+1303 PMPSA
-1314 MIKELLRGLGFSV
+1314 
-1327 ASVKALSPI
+1327 
-1336 GKTENYEVLLEEA
+1336 
-1349 AGGRRNYAHP
+1349 
-1359 FAAFGSRA
+1359 
-1367 TQTPFRVICLYGK
+1367 
-1380 FDADA
+1380 
-1385 LIDRFKEI
+1385 
-1393 GTAKPTLVFLDYA
+1393 
-1406 LQKDQRNRLARKTK
+1406 
-1420 LEIPECCFA
+1420 
-1429 VVDRVVIG
+1429 
-1437 YLAEHYAETKINRMT
+1437 
-1452 LSITM
+1452 
-1457 PYAFYQPYIPN
+1457 
-1468 AANAMPPEMFMGRKE
+1468 
-1483 ALDKIVNPQGENIV
+1483 
-1497 YGGRQL
+1497 
-1503 GKSALLR
+1503 
-1510 MAEYTVNRMGDGSRA
+1510 
-1525 LMVDV
+1525 
-1530 KSCNVEEAA
+1530 
-1539 LRISREF
+1539 
-1546 ADSKILAADFETRDW
+1546 
-1561 TELARA
+1561 
-1567 IRLRLNETSER
+1567 
-1578 IPYLLLLIDEADA
+1578 
-1591 FIESCK
+1591 
-1597 AVDYRPFE
+1597 
-1605 ELKNIQTIGQERFK
+1605 
-1619 FVIAGLRNVVR
+1619 
-1630 FDKEALSKNSVL
+1630 
-1642 AHLKS
+1642 
-1647 YTVRPFSVME
+1647 
-1657 ARELLE
+1657 
-1663 VPLACL
+1663 
-1669 GLRFSEEKQAL
+1669 
-1680 VSTILATTNYFPGLI
+1680 
-1695 QLYCYKLLEAMKKD
+1695 
-1709 YAGYEEANTP
+1709 
-1719 PYEIN
+1719 
-1724 EKHIKK
+1724 
-1730 VLAEADFMQDI
+1730 
-1741 YNKFDITL
+1741 
-1749 RVDEDCYYHIL
+1749 
-1760 AILMADLYHDGEN
+1760 
-1773 SEGCLPED
+1773 
-1781 LLKRGKDYGIKK
+1781 
-1793 MEMLSLENV
+1793 
-1802 HALMEELRELN
+1802 
-1813 IFRLTAGGRYL
+1813 
-1824 FARYNFFQLMG
+1824 
-1835 SKEHLENELLT
+1835 
-1846 YMED
+1846 

>member
-1 MENRVDVKSLYELL
+1 
-15 NDAER
+15 
-20 RLEDAAQEM
+20 
-29 RLLLEDVEQKA
+29 
-40 LPEEDAMGALR
+40 
-51 DSLKEISAMRTELAA
+51 
-66 KGAALD
+66 
-72 AAPASF
+72 
-78 AIADWRRALSAYEE
+78 
-92 KCANEAGREALALL
+92 
-106 QRLYSKDEECQS
+106 
-118 AIETLRAS
+118 
-126 CPSLEADA
+126 
-134 LGRKKPDLLRD
+134 
-145 IKLLMEA
+145 
-152 FQQEKPLKPQSKI
+152 
-165 VSYAMKLA
+165 
-173 HFPEKLVIAAATGDP
+173 
-188 PLLLHEQE
+188 
-196 KAPSATLTAEEADVP
+196 
-211 RAHGEAARKE
+211 
-221 DAARAAEEEDAAA
+221 
-234 HGKNAASPAA
+234 
-244 DASLEEVQ
+244 
-252 DERIATTLFER
+252 
-263 IREKYTTEHP
+263 
-273 LLEIEDHS
+273 
-281 AEKKPTAKTIKN
+281 
-293 YLKQGTATI
+293 
-302 GYLRIVSM
+302 
-310 RAGIETMFT
+310 
-319 AAWIEA
+319 
-325 EANKNAALAQPVL
+325 
-338 ADMVERGFLRRLHFR
+338 
-353 GLPDMYDVP
+353 
-362 ASLYP
+362 
-367 ELSAKEVLRLLHWKK
+367 
-382 KLPQPLEKTID
+382 
-393 PLALE
+393 
-398 ALSDL
+398 
-403 LHEQGCLHSDRRKG
+403 
-417 ALPKG
+417 
-422 GTNWCGDEGYFLLTS
+422 
-437 RTALREDHYIFVA
+437 
-450 APPTVKWLEKVRAA
+450 
-464 RRKAPESALYLLGA
+464 
-478 DAQHIEEI
+478 
-486 RAFLEEH
+486 
-493 CESTLKI
+493 
-500 AETYVWEEDV
+500 
-510 WQETSANEAKVRA
+510 
-523 EGAGNAAIEKNA
+523 
-535 PKEETTADSL
+535 
-545 QEPKSAPTDARGVGD
+545 
-560 EEALGEGAA
+560 
-569 SGEMPTMEPASAR
+569 
-582 VPLVTETPTADAAT
+582 
-596 IAAEPTQ
+596 
-603 PMATESTTAQPTAE
+603 
-617 DAASAAQEMP
+617 
-627 TAATVAIP
+627 
-635 LVGEPSA
+635 
-642 EEAASVPVKDA
+642 
-653 ALPGVSAIMKGISVE
+653 
-668 QNLHAMLE
+668 
-676 RGDFASASAYLH
+676 
-688 AAAHFAPDS
+688 
-697 WKQLNQELSYALFA
+697 
-711 PLQKVRYSSDVLTD
+711 
-725 VYFTQSMGEPHEGL
+725 
-739 AVSAML
+739 
-745 WNFYLDHTSYDY
+745 
-757 GMQSLLGT
+757 
-765 AKSFDLLKE
+765 
-774 AAGLSDALYTLMQF
+774 
-788 KTEAQSGADKYADY
+788 
-802 RLKDKSRMEG
+802 
-812 HLKDLQ
+812 
-818 TKAREY
+818 
-824 EGRFVHGHITET
+824 
-836 GSNRRFIETQKL
+836 
-848 IFAPDGN
+848 
-855 LANALHSVAEGER
+855 
-868 EMFDLVRDYVAEA
+868 
-881 FLQDPEEGAPPFE
+881 
-894 MQNVSMDKSNRL
+894 
-906 IDDCWHRA
+906 
-914 GSLVLLQRRSDRLI
+914 
-928 GNYRSS
+928 
-934 LQKRLEKIAVL
+934 
-945 LTQWVKCSD
+945 
-954 ALGIDDTNSC
+954 
-964 LPAYRKM
+964 M

-1020 FFYADFLRTPYVL
+1020 FFYANFLRTPYVL

-1038 LPRVTQPVGDLESFF
+1038 LPRVTQPVGDLENFF

-1103 VRAMIK
+1103 VRAMIE

-1148 EKILETVEAW
+1148 EKILETVEVW

-1200 QTILPPAGDEEES
+1200 QTALPPAADEEES

-1219 IKKIRRMI
+1219 IEKIRRMI
-1227 DIKNYTVA
+1227 DIKNYTVT

-1429 VVDRVVIG
+1429 VIDRVVIG

-1647 YTVRPFSVME
+1647 YTVRPFSATE

-1773 SEGCLPED
+1773 SEGCLPKD

-1793 MEMLSLENV
+1793 MEVLSLENV

>member
-15 NDAER
+15 DDAER

-66 KGAALD
+66 KGAAID

-106 QRLYSKDEECQS
+106 QRLYSEDEECQS

-152 FQQEKPLKPQSKI
+152 FQQEKPMKPESKLLQ
-165 VSYAMKLA
+165 YGRKLA
-173 HFPEKLVIAAATGDP
+173 RFPEKLVIAAATGDP

-196 KAPSATLTAEEADVP
+196 ESAPATLTAEEADVP

-221 DAARAAEEEDAAA
+221 DTPYAAEEDGAPVR
-234 HGKNAASPAA
+234 AASFAA
-244 DASLEEVQ
+244 DVSAKEAQ

-263 IREKYTTEHP
+263 IREKYATEHP

-310 RAGIETMFT
+310 RTGIETMFT
-319 AAWIEA
+319 ASWIEA
-325 EANKNAALAQPVL
+325 EAKKNDALAHSVL
-338 ADMVERGFLRRLHFR
+338 ADMVERGFLRLLHFR

-382 KLPQPLEKTID
+382 KPPQPLEKTID

-464 RRKAPESALYLLGA
+464 RRKAPESTLYLLGA

-493 CESTLKI
+493 CESALKI
-500 AETYVWEEDV
+500 AGTYVWEEDV
-510 WQETSANEAKVRA
+510 WQETSADEAKVRA
-523 EGAGNAAIEKNA
+523 EGAGDTAPEGDA
-535 PKEETTADSL
+535 PKENTAADSR
-545 QEPKSAPTDARGVGD
+545 QEPKSASADARGAGD

-569 SGEMPTMEPASAR
+569 SGEMPTMEAASAR
-582 VPLVTETPTADAAT
+582 VQLVTETPTADAAM

-603 PMATESTTAQPTAE
+603 AMATKPMTARSMAE

-627 TAATVAIP
+627 TAAIP
-635 LVGEPSA
+635 SVGEPSA
-642 EEAASVPVKDA
+642 EEAAPAPAKAA
-653 ALPGVSAIMKGISVE
+653 ALPDVSAIMKGISVE

-676 RGDFASASAYLH
+676 CGDFASASAYLH

-697 WKQLNQELSYALFA
+697 WKQLNQELAYALFA

-745 WNFYLDHTSYDY
+745 WNFYLDHTPYDY

-765 AKSFDLLKE
+765 AKSFGLLKE

-802 RLKDKSRMEG
+802 RLKDKSRMEERV
-812 HLKDLQ
+812 KELQ
-818 TKAREY
+818 RKAREY
-824 EGRFVHGHITET
+824 EDTFVRGHITEN

-848 IFAPDGN
+848 MFAPDGN

-868 EMFDLVRDYVAEA
+868 EMFDLVHDYVAEA
-881 FLQDPEEGAPPFE
+881 FLEDEEEGAPHFE
-894 MQNVSMDKSNRL
+894 MQNVSADKIDRL

-914 GSLVLLQRRSDRLI
+914 GSLVLIQRRSSRLV
-928 GNYRSS
+928 GAFRSS

-954 ALGIDDTNSC
+954 ALGIDEMNSS

-971 HGRLLEQLE
+971 HGRLLEHLE
-980 KAQESIQ
+980 KAQESVQ
-987 ETALPAWERQVL
+987 ETALPTWERQVL

-1096 GEPPAPE
+1096 GEPPTPE
-1103 VRAMIK
+1103 VRAMLE
-1109 RMEPDSIIAHARRVK
+1109 RMEPDSIIAHAERVK
-1124 KEFIESL
+1124 KGFIESL

-1200 QTILPPAGDEEES
+1200 QTTLPPAADEEES

-1219 IKKIRRMI
+1219 IEKIRRMI

-1314 MIKELLRGLGFSV
+1314 MIKDLLRGLGFSV

-1367 TQTPFRVICLYGK
+1367 TQMPFRAICLYGK

-1429 VVDRVVIG
+1429 VIDRVVIG

-1457 PYAFYQPYIPN
+1457 PYTFYQPYIPN

-1530 KSCNVEEAA
+1530 KSCDVGEAA

-1647 YTVRPFSVME
+1647 YTVRPFSPTE

>member
-15 NDAER
+15 DDAER

-106 QRLYSKDEECQS
+106 QRLYSEDEECQS

-152 FQQEKPLKPQSKI
+152 FQQEKPMKPESKI
-165 VSYAMKLA
+165 ISYAMKLA
-173 HFPEKLVIAAATGDP
+173 RFPEKLVIAAATGDP

-196 KAPSATLTAEEADVP
+196 ESAPATLTAEEADVP

-221 DAARAAEEEDAAA
+221 DTPHAAEEDGAPVR
-234 HGKNAASPAA
+234 AASFAA
-244 DASLEEVQ
+244 DVSAKEAQ

-263 IREKYTTEHP
+263 IREKYATEHP

-310 RAGIETMFT
+310 RTGIGTMFT
-319 AAWIEA
+319 ASWIEA
-325 EANKNAALAQPVL
+325 ETNKNDALAHSVL
-338 ADMVERGFLRRLHFR
+338 ADMVERGFLRLLHFR

-382 KLPQPLEKTID
+382 KPLQPLEKTID

-464 RRKAPESALYLLGA
+464 RRKAPESTLYLLGA

-493 CESTLKI
+493 CESALKI
-500 AETYVWEEDV
+500 AGTYVWEEDV
-510 WQETSANEAKVRA
+510 WQETSADEAKVRA
-523 EGAGNAAIEKNA
+523 EGAGDTAPEGDA
-535 PKEETTADSL
+535 PKENTAADSR
-545 QEPKSAPTDARGVGD
+545 QEPESASADARGAGD

-569 SGEMPTMEPASAR
+569 SGEMPTMEAASAR
-582 VPLVTETPTADAAT
+582 VQLVTETPTADAAM

-603 PMATESTTAQPTAE
+603 AMATKPMTARSMAE

-627 TAATVAIP
+627 TAAIP
-635 LVGEPSA
+635 SVGEPSA
-642 EEAASVPVKDA
+642 EEAAPAPAKAA
-653 ALPGVSAIMKGISVE
+653 ALPDVSAIMKGISVE

-676 RGDFASASAYLH
+676 CGDFASASAYLH

-697 WKQLNQELSYALFA
+697 WKQLNQELAYALFA

-745 WNFYLDHTSYDY
+745 WNFYLDHTPYDY

-765 AKSFDLLKE
+765 AKSFGLLKE

-802 RLKDKSRMEG
+802 RLKDKSRMEERV
-812 HLKDLQ
+812 KELQ
-818 TKAREY
+818 RKAREY
-824 EGRFVHGHITET
+824 EDTFVRGHITEN

-848 IFAPDGN
+848 MFAPDGN

-868 EMFDLVRDYVAEA
+868 EMFDLVHDYVAEA
-881 FLQDPEEGAPPFE
+881 FLEDEEEGAPHFE
-894 MQNVSMDKSNRL
+894 MQNVSADKIDRL

-914 GSLVLLQRRSDRLI
+914 GSLVLIQRRSSRLV
-928 GNYRSS
+928 GAFRSS

-954 ALGIDDTNSC
+954 ALGIDEMNSS

-971 HGRLLEQLE
+971 HGRLLEHLE
-980 KAQESIQ
+980 KAQESVQ
-987 ETALPAWERQVL
+987 ETALPTWERQVL

-1096 GEPPAPE
+1096 GEPPTPE
-1103 VRAMIK
+1103 VRAMLE
-1109 RMEPDSIIAHARRVK
+1109 RMEPDSIIAHAERVK
-1124 KEFIESL
+1124 KGFIESL

-1200 QTILPPAGDEEES
+1200 QTTLPPAADEEES

-1219 IKKIRRMI
+1219 IEKIRRMI

-1314 MIKELLRGLGFSV
+1314 MIKDLLRGLGFSV

-1367 TQTPFRVICLYGK
+1367 TQMPFRAICLYGK

-1429 VVDRVVIG
+1429 VIDRVVIG

-1457 PYAFYQPYIPN
+1457 PYTFYQPYIPN

-1530 KSCNVEEAA
+1530 KSCDVGEAA

-1647 YTVRPFSVME
+1647 YTVRPFSPTE

>member
-15 NDAER
+15 DDAER

-66 KGAALD
+66 KGAAID

-106 QRLYSKDEECQS
+106 QRLYSEDEECQS

-152 FQQEKPLKPQSKI
+152 FQQEKPMKPESKLLQ
-165 VSYAMKLA
+165 YGRKLA
-173 HFPEKLVIAAATGDP
+173 RFPEKLVIAAATGDP

-196 KAPSATLTAEEADVP
+196 ESAPATLTAEEADVP

-221 DAARAAEEEDAAA
+221 DTPYAAEEDGAPVR
-234 HGKNAASPAA
+234 AASFAA
-244 DASLEEVQ
+244 DVSAKEAQ

-263 IREKYTTEHP
+263 IREKYATEHP

-310 RAGIETMFT
+310 RTGIETMFT
-319 AAWIEA
+319 ASWIEA
-325 EANKNAALAQPVL
+325 EAKKNDALAHSVL
-338 ADMVERGFLRRLHFR
+338 ADMVERGFLRLLHFR

-382 KLPQPLEKTID
+382 KPPQPLEKTID

-437 RTALREDHYIFVA
+437 RTALREVHYIFVA

-493 CESTLKI
+493 CESALKI
-500 AETYVWEEDV
+500 AGTYVWEEDV
-510 WQETSANEAKVRA
+510 WQETSADEAKVRA
-523 EGAGNAAIEKNA
+523 EGAGDTAPEGDA
-535 PKEETTADSL
+535 PKENTAADSR
-545 QEPKSAPTDARGVGD
+545 QEPKSASADARGAGD

-569 SGEMPTMEPASAR
+569 SGEMPTMEAASAR
-582 VPLVTETPTADAAT
+582 VQLVTETPTADAAM

-603 PMATESTTAQPTAE
+603 AMATKPMTARSMAE

-627 TAATVAIP
+627 TAAIP
-635 LVGEPSA
+635 SVGEPSA
-642 EEAASVPVKDA
+642 EEAAPAPAKAA
-653 ALPGVSAIMKGISVE
+653 ALPDVSAIMKGISVE

-676 RGDFASASAYLH
+676 CGDFASASAYLH

-697 WKQLNQELSYALFA
+697 WKQLNQELAYALFA

-745 WNFYLDHTSYDY
+745 WNFYLDHTPYDY

-765 AKSFDLLKE
+765 AKSFGLLKE

-802 RLKDKSRMEG
+802 RLKDKSRMEERV
-812 HLKDLQ
+812 KELQ
-818 TKAREY
+818 RKAREY
-824 EGRFVHGHITET
+824 EDTFVRGHITEN

-848 IFAPDGN
+848 MFAPDGN

-868 EMFDLVRDYVAEA
+868 EMFDLVHDYVAEA
-881 FLQDPEEGAPPFE
+881 FLEDEEEGAPHFE
-894 MQNVSMDKSNRL
+894 MQNVSADKIDRL

-914 GSLVLLQRRSDRLI
+914 GSLVLIQRRSSRLV
-928 GNYRSS
+928 GAFRSS

-954 ALGIDDTNSC
+954 ALGIDEMNSS

-971 HGRLLEQLE
+971 HGRLLEHLE
-980 KAQESIQ
+980 KAQESVQ
-987 ETALPAWERQVL
+987 ETALPTWERQVL

-1096 GEPPAPE
+1096 GEPPTPE
-1103 VRAMIK
+1103 VRAMLE
-1109 RMEPDSIIAHARRVK
+1109 RMEPDSIIAHAERVK
-1124 KEFIESL
+1124 KGFIESL

-1200 QTILPPAGDEEES
+1200 QTTLPPAADEEES

-1219 IKKIRRMI
+1219 IEKIRRMI

-1314 MIKELLRGLGFSV
+1314 MIKNLLRGLGFSV

-1367 TQTPFRVICLYGK
+1367 TQMPFRAICLYGK

-1429 VVDRVVIG
+1429 VIDRVVIG

-1457 PYAFYQPYIPN
+1457 PYTFYQPYIPN

-1530 KSCNVEEAA
+1530 KSCDVGEAA

-1647 YTVRPFSVME
+1647 YTVRPFSPTE

>member
-1 MENRVDVKSLYELL
+1 
-15 NDAER
+15 
-20 RLEDAAQEM
+20 
-29 RLLLEDVEQKA
+29 
-40 LPEEDAMGALR
+40 
-51 DSLKEISAMRTELAA
+51 
-66 KGAALD
+66 
-72 AAPASF
+72 
-78 AIADWRRALSAYEE
+78 
-92 KCANEAGREALALL
+92 
-106 QRLYSKDEECQS
+106 
-118 AIETLRAS
+118 
-126 CPSLEADA
+126 
-134 LGRKKPDLLRD
+134 
-145 IKLLMEA
+145 MEA
-152 FQQEKPLKPQSKI
+152 
-165 VSYAMKLA
+165 
-173 HFPEKLVIAAATGDP
+173 
-188 PLLLHEQE
+188 
-196 KAPSATLTAEEADVP
+196 
-211 RAHGEAARKE
+211 
-221 DAARAAEEEDAAA
+221 
-234 HGKNAASPAA
+234 
-244 DASLEEVQ
+244 
-252 DERIATTLFER
+252 
-263 IREKYTTEHP
+263 
-273 LLEIEDHS
+273 
-281 AEKKPTAKTIKN
+281 
-293 YLKQGTATI
+293 
-302 GYLRIVSM
+302 
-310 RAGIETMFT
+310 
-319 AAWIEA
+319 
-325 EANKNAALAQPVL
+325 
-338 ADMVERGFLRRLHFR
+338 
-353 GLPDMYDVP
+353 
-362 ASLYP
+362 
-367 ELSAKEVLRLLHWKK
+367 
-382 KLPQPLEKTID
+382 
-393 PLALE
+393 
-398 ALSDL
+398 
-403 LHEQGCLHSDRRKG
+403 
-417 ALPKG
+417 
-422 GTNWCGDEGYFLLTS
+422 
-437 RTALREDHYIFVA
+437 
-450 APPTVKWLEKVRAA
+450 
-464 RRKAPESALYLLGA
+464 
-478 DAQHIEEI
+478 
-486 RAFLEEH
+486 
-493 CESTLKI
+493 
-500 AETYVWEEDV
+500 
-510 WQETSANEAKVRA
+510 
-523 EGAGNAAIEKNA
+523 
-535 PKEETTADSL
+535 
-545 QEPKSAPTDARGVGD
+545 
-560 EEALGEGAA
+560 
-569 SGEMPTMEPASAR
+569 ASAR
-582 VPLVTETPTADAAT
+582 VQLVTETPTADAAP

-603 PMATESTTAQPTAE
+603 PMATESTAARPMAE

-627 TAATVAIP
+627 PAVTAVIP
-635 LVGEPSA
+635 PVGEPSA
-642 EEAASVPVKDA
+642 EEAASAPAKAA

-676 RGDFASASAYLH
+676 CGDFASASAYLH

-697 WKQLNQELSYALFA
+697 WKQLNQELAYALFA

-745 WNFYLDHTSYDY
+745 WNFYLDHTPYDY

-765 AKSFDLLKE
+765 AKSFGLLKE

-802 RLKDKSRMEG
+802 RLKDKSRMEERV
-812 HLKDLQ
+812 KELQ
-818 TKAREY
+818 RKAREY
-824 EGRFVHGHITET
+824 ENTFVRGHITEN
-836 GSNRRFIETQKL
+836 GSNRRFIETQRL
-848 IFAPDGN
+848 MFAPDGN

-881 FLQDPEEGAPPFE
+881 FLEDAEEGAPHFE
-894 MQNVSMDKSNRL
+894 MQNVSADKIDRL

-914 GSLVLLQRRSDRLI
+914 GSLVLIQRRSSKLV
-928 GNYRSS
+928 GAFRSS

-954 ALGIDDTNSC
+954 ALGIDEMNSS

-980 KAQESIQ
+980 KAQESVQ
-987 ETALPAWERQVL
+987 ETALPTWERQVL

-1020 FFYADFLRTPYVL
+1020 FFYVDFLRTPYVL

-1103 VRAMIK
+1103 VRAMLE
-1109 RMEPDSIIAHARRVK
+1109 RMEPDSIIAHAERVK
-1124 KEFIESL
+1124 KGFIESL

-1158 FVRCQE
+1158 FVRCRE

-1219 IKKIRRMI
+1219 IEKIRRMI

-1235 EDMLHRFGEDADDS
+1235 EDMLHRFSEDADDS

-1314 MIKELLRGLGFSV
+1314 MIKDLLRGLGFSV

-1336 GKTENYEVLLEEA
+1336 GKTENYEVRLEEA

-1429 VVDRVVIG
+1429 VIDRVVIG

-1457 PYAFYQPYIPN
+1457 PYTFYQPYIPN

-1503 GKSALLR
+1503 GKSAL
-1510 MAEYTVNRMGDGSRA
+1510 
-1525 LMVDV
+1525 
-1530 KSCNVEEAA
+1530 

-1591 FIESCK
+1591 FIENCK

-1647 YTVRPFSVME
+1647 YTVRPFSATE

>member
-1 MENRVDVKSLYELL
+1 MENCVDVKALYELL
-15 NDAER
+15 DDAEM
-20 RLEDAAQEM
+20 RLEDASRKM

-40 LPEEDAMGALR
+40 LPEEETMRALR
-51 DSLKEISAMRTELAA
+51 DSLKEISDMRIEIAA

-72 AAPASF
+72 VAPASF
-78 AIADWRRALSAYEE
+78 AIADWRRALAIYEE

-106 QRLYSKDEECQS
+106 QRLYSEDEECQS

-126 CPSLEADA
+126 CPSLDADA

-145 IKLLMEA
+145 IKLFMEA
-152 FQQEKPLKPQSKI
+152 FQQEKPLNPQSKI

-173 HFPEKLVIAAATGDP
+173 HFPEKLVIAAATGAP

-196 KAPSATLTAEEADVP
+196 KVPPSMLEAEESDVP
-211 RAHGEAARKE
+211 DAHGETVRKKG
-221 DAARAAEEEDAAA
+221 APHAAEKDGAPVRVAALSA
-234 HGKNAASPAA
+234 TDVSAR
-244 DASLEEVQ
+244 EVQ

-263 IREKYTTEHP
+263 IREKYTIEHP

-302 GYLRIVSM
+302 GYLRILSM
-310 RAGIETMFT
+310 LAGIETMFT
-319 AAWIEA
+319 ASWIEA
-325 EANKNAALAQPVL
+325 EAKKNAALAHSVL
-338 ADMVERGFLRRLHFR
+338 ADMVERGFLRLLHFR

-382 KLPQPLEKTID
+382 KPPQPLEKMID

-437 RTALREDHYIFVA
+437 RTALREDHYIFMA

-493 CESTLKI
+493 CESALSI
-500 AETYVWEEDV
+500 AGTYVWEEDV
-510 WQETSANEAKVRA
+510 WKETNADEAKLRA

-545 QEPKSAPTDARGVGD
+545 QEPKSASANARGAGD

-569 SGEMPTMEPASAR
+569 SGEMPTMEAASAR
-582 VPLVTETPTADAAT
+582 VQLVTETPTADAAT
-596 IAAEPTQ
+596 IVAESTQ
-603 PMATESTTAQPTAE
+603 PMAE
-617 DAASAAQEMP
+617 DAASAAQDMP
-627 TAATVAIP
+627 PAATVAIP
-635 LVGEPSA
+635 FVGEPSA
-642 EEAASVPVKDA
+642 EEASSAPAKAA
-653 ALPGVSAIMKGISVE
+653 ALPGMSAIMKGISVE

-676 RGDFASASAYLH
+676 CGDFASASAYLH

-697 WKQLNQELSYALFA
+697 WKQLNQELAYALFA

-745 WNFYLDHTSYDY
+745 WNFYLDHTPYDY

-774 AAGLSDALYTLMQF
+774 GAGLSDALYTLMQF

-802 RLKDKSRMEG
+802 RLKDKSRMEERV
-812 HLKDLQ
+812 KELQ
-818 TKAREY
+818 RKAREY
-824 EGRFVHGHITET
+824 ENTFVRGHITEN

-848 IFAPDGN
+848 MFAPDGN

-881 FLQDPEEGAPPFE
+881 FLEDAEEGAPHFE
-894 MQNVSMDKSNRL
+894 MQNVSADKIDRL

-914 GSLVLLQRRSDRLI
+914 GSLVLIQRRSSKLV
-928 GNYRSS
+928 GAFRSS

-954 ALGIDDTNSC
+954 ALGIDETNSC

-980 KAQESIQ
+980 KAQESVQ
-987 ETALPAWERQVL
+987 ETALPAWERQVI
-999 SHTIGE
+999 SRTIGE

-1011 GDYEEKEQR
+1011 GDYDEKEQR

-1053 PLRRIEQ
+1053 PMRRIEQ

-1103 VRAMIK
+1103 VRAMLE
-1109 RMEPDSIIAHARRVK
+1109 RMEPDSIIAHAERVK
-1124 KEFIESL
+1124 KGFIESL

-1200 QTILPPAGDEEES
+1200 QTTLPAADDEEES

-1235 EDMLHRFGEDADDS
+1235 EDMLHRFSEDADDS

-1314 MIKELLRGLGFSV
+1314 MIKDLLRGLGFSV

-1420 LEIPECCFA
+1420 LEISECCFA
-1429 VVDRVVIG
+1429 VIDRVVIG

-1457 PYAFYQPYIPN
+1457 PYTFYQPYIPN

-1530 KSCNVEEAA
+1530 KSCDVEEAA

-1561 TELARA
+1561 AELARA

-1773 SEGCLPED
+1773 PEGCLPED

>member
-15 NDAER
+15 DDAER

-66 KGAALD
+66 KGAAID

-106 QRLYSKDEECQS
+106 QRLYSEDEECQS

-152 FQQEKPLKPQSKI
+152 FQQEKPMKPESKLLQ
-165 VSYAMKLA
+165 YGRKLA
-173 HFPEKLVIAAATGDP
+173 RFPEKLVIAAATGDP

-196 KAPSATLTAEEADVP
+196 ESAPATLTAEEADVP

-221 DAARAAEEEDAAA
+221 DTPYAAEEDGAPVR
-234 HGKNAASPAA
+234 AASFAA
-244 DASLEEVQ
+244 DVSAKEAQ

-263 IREKYTTEHP
+263 IREKYATEHP

-310 RAGIETMFT
+310 RTGIETMFT
-319 AAWIEA
+319 ASWIEA
-325 EANKNAALAQPVL
+325 EAKKNDALAHSVL
-338 ADMVERGFLRRLHFR
+338 ADMVERGFLRLLHFR

-382 KLPQPLEKTID
+382 KPPQPLEKTID

-464 RRKAPESALYLLGA
+464 RRKAPESTLYLLGA

-493 CESTLKI
+493 CESALKI
-500 AETYVWEEDV
+500 AGTYVWEEDV
-510 WQETSANEAKVRA
+510 WQETSADEAKVRA
-523 EGAGNAAIEKNA
+523 EGAGDTAPEGDA
-535 PKEETTADSL
+535 PKENTAADSR
-545 QEPKSAPTDARGVGD
+545 QEPKSASADARGAGD

-569 SGEMPTMEPASAR
+569 SGEMPTMEAASAR
-582 VPLVTETPTADAAT
+582 VQLVTETPTADAAM

-603 PMATESTTAQPTAE
+603 AMATKPMTARSMAE

-627 TAATVAIP
+627 TAAIP
-635 LVGEPSA
+635 SVGEPSA
-642 EEAASVPVKDA
+642 EEAAPAPAKAA
-653 ALPGVSAIMKGISVE
+653 ALPDVSAIMKGISVE

-676 RGDFASASAYLH
+676 CGDFASASAYLH

-697 WKQLNQELSYALFA
+697 WKQLNQELAYALFA

-745 WNFYLDHTSYDY
+745 WNFYLDHTPYDY

-765 AKSFDLLKE
+765 AKSFGLLKE

-802 RLKDKSRMEG
+802 RLKDKSRMEERV
-812 HLKDLQ
+812 KELQ
-818 TKAREY
+818 RKAREY
-824 EGRFVHGHITET
+824 EDTFVRGHITEN

-848 IFAPDGN
+848 MFAPDGN

-868 EMFDLVRDYVAEA
+868 EMFDLVHDYVAEA
-881 FLQDPEEGAPPFE
+881 FLEDEEEGAPHFE
-894 MQNVSMDKSNRL
+894 MQNVSADKIDRL

-914 GSLVLLQRRSDRLI
+914 GSLVLIQRRSSRLV
-928 GNYRSS
+928 GAFRSS

-954 ALGIDDTNSC
+954 ALGIDEMNSS

-971 HGRLLEQLE
+971 HGRLLEHLE
-980 KAQESIQ
+980 KAQESVQ
-987 ETALPAWERQVL
+987 ETALPTWERQVL

-1096 GEPPAPE
+1096 GEPPTPE
-1103 VRAMIK
+1103 VRAMLE
-1109 RMEPDSIIAHARRVK
+1109 RMEPDSIIAHAERVK
-1124 KEFIESL
+1124 KGFIESL

-1200 QTILPPAGDEEES
+1200 QTTLPPAADEEES

-1219 IKKIRRMI
+1219 IEKIRRMI

-1314 MIKELLRGLGFSV
+1314 MIKDLLRGLGFSV

-1367 TQTPFRVICLYGK
+1367 TQMPFRAICLYGK

-1429 VVDRVVIG
+1429 VIDRVVIG

-1457 PYAFYQPYIPN
+1457 PYTFYQPYIPN

-1530 KSCNVEEAA
+1530 KSCDVGEAA

-1647 YTVRPFSVME
+1647 YTVRPFSPTE

-1835 SKEHLENELLT
+1835 SKEHLEDELLT
-1846 YMED
+1846 YMEE

>member
-15 NDAER
+15 DDAER

-66 KGAALD
+66 KGAAID

-106 QRLYSKDEECQS
+106 QRLYSEDEECQS

-152 FQQEKPLKPQSKI
+152 FQQEKPMKPESKLLQ
-165 VSYAMKLA
+165 YGRKLA
-173 HFPEKLVIAAATGDP
+173 RFPEKLVIAAATGDP

-196 KAPSATLTAEEADVP
+196 ESAPATLTAEEADVP

-221 DAARAAEEEDAAA
+221 DTPYAAEEDGAPVR
-234 HGKNAASPAA
+234 AASFAA
-244 DASLEEVQ
+244 DVSAKEAQ

-263 IREKYTTEHP
+263 IREKYATEHP

-310 RAGIETMFT
+310 RTGIETMFT
-319 AAWIEA
+319 ASWIEA
-325 EANKNAALAQPVL
+325 EAKKNDALAHSVL
-338 ADMVERGFLRRLHFR
+338 ADMVERGFLRLLHFR

-382 KLPQPLEKTID
+382 KPPQPLEKTID

-464 RRKAPESALYLLGA
+464 RRKAPESTLYLLGA

-493 CESTLKI
+493 CESALKI
-500 AETYVWEEDV
+500 AGTYVWEEDV
-510 WQETSANEAKVRA
+510 WQETSADEAKVRA
-523 EGAGNAAIEKNA
+523 EGAGDTAPEGDA
-535 PKEETTADSL
+535 PKENTAADSR
-545 QEPKSAPTDARGVGD
+545 QEPESASADARGAGD

-569 SGEMPTMEPASAR
+569 SGEMPTMEAASAR
-582 VPLVTETPTADAAT
+582 VQLVTETPTADAAM

-603 PMATESTTAQPTAE
+603 AMATKPMTARSMAE

-627 TAATVAIP
+627 TAAIP
-635 LVGEPSA
+635 SVGEPSA
-642 EEAASVPVKDA
+642 EEAAPAPAKAA
-653 ALPGVSAIMKGISVE
+653 ALPDVSAIMKGISVE

-676 RGDFASASAYLH
+676 CGDFASASAYLH

-697 WKQLNQELSYALFA
+697 WKQLNQELAYALFA

-745 WNFYLDHTSYDY
+745 WNFYLDHTPYDY

-765 AKSFDLLKE
+765 AKSFGLLKE

-802 RLKDKSRMEG
+802 RLKDKSRMEERV
-812 HLKDLQ
+812 KELQ
-818 TKAREY
+818 RKAREY
-824 EGRFVHGHITET
+824 EDTFVRGHITEN

-848 IFAPDGN
+848 MFAPDGN

-868 EMFDLVRDYVAEA
+868 EMFDLVHDYVAEA
-881 FLQDPEEGAPPFE
+881 FLEDEEEGAPHFE
-894 MQNVSMDKSNRL
+894 MQNVSADKIDRL

-914 GSLVLLQRRSDRLI
+914 GSLVLIQRRSSRLV
-928 GNYRSS
+928 GAFRSS

-954 ALGIDDTNSC
+954 ALGIDEMNSS

-971 HGRLLEQLE
+971 HGRLLEHLE
-980 KAQESIQ
+980 KAQESVQ
-987 ETALPAWERQVL
+987 ETALPTWERQVL

-1096 GEPPAPE
+1096 GEPPTPE
-1103 VRAMIK
+1103 VRAMLE
-1109 RMEPDSIIAHARRVK
+1109 RMEPDSIIAHAERVK
-1124 KEFIESL
+1124 KGFIESL

-1200 QTILPPAGDEEES
+1200 QTTLPPAADEEES

-1219 IKKIRRMI
+1219 IEKIRRMI

-1314 MIKELLRGLGFSV
+1314 MIKDLLRGLGFSV

-1367 TQTPFRVICLYGK
+1367 TQMPFRVICLYGK

-1429 VVDRVVIG
+1429 VIDRVVIG

-1457 PYAFYQPYIPN
+1457 PYTFYQPYIPN

-1530 KSCNVEEAA
+1530 KSCDVGEAA

-1647 YTVRPFSVME
+1647 YTVRPFSPTE

>member
-1 MENRVDVKSLYELL
+1 MENRVDVKALYELL
-15 NDAER
+15 DDAEM
-20 RLEDAAQEM
+20 RLEDASRKM

-40 LPEEDAMGALR
+40 LPEEETMWALR
-51 DSLKEISAMRTELAA
+51 DSLKEISDMRIEIAA

-72 AAPASF
+72 VAPASF
-78 AIADWRRALSAYEE
+78 AIADWRRALAIYEE

-106 QRLYSKDEECQS
+106 QRLYSEDEECQS

-126 CPSLEADA
+126 CPSLDADA

-145 IKLLMEA
+145 IKLFMEA
-152 FQQEKPLKPQSKI
+152 FQQEKPLNPQSKI

-173 HFPEKLVIAAATGDP
+173 HFPEKLVIAAATGAP

-196 KAPSATLTAEEADVP
+196 KVPPSMLEAEESDVP
-211 RAHGEAARKE
+211 DAHGETVRKKG
-221 DAARAAEEEDAAA
+221 APHAAEKDGAPVRVAALSA
-234 HGKNAASPAA
+234 TDVSAR
-244 DASLEEVQ
+244 EVQ

-263 IREKYTTEHP
+263 IREKYTIEHP

-302 GYLRIVSM
+302 GYLRILSM
-310 RAGIETMFT
+310 LAGIETMFT
-319 AAWIEA
+319 ASWIEA
-325 EANKNAALAQPVL
+325 EAKKNAALAHSVL
-338 ADMVERGFLRRLHFR
+338 ADMVERGFLRLLHFR

-382 KLPQPLEKTID
+382 KPPQPLEKTID

-437 RTALREDHYIFVA
+437 RRALREDHYIFVA

-493 CESTLKI
+493 CESALTI
-500 AETYVWEEDV
+500 AGTYVWEEDV
-510 WQETSANEAKVRA
+510 WQETSADEAKVRA
-523 EGAGNAAIEKNA
+523 EGVGDTA
-535 PKEETTADSL
+535 PEGDALKENTAADSL
-545 QEPKSAPTDARGVGD
+545 QEPKSASADARGAGD

-569 SGEMPTMEPASAR
+569 SEEMPTMEAASAR
-582 VPLVTETPTADAAT
+582 VQLVTETPTADAAT
-596 IAAEPTQ
+596 IVAEPTQ
-603 PMATESTTAQPTAE
+603 PMAE
-617 DAASAAQEMP
+617 DAASAAQDMP
-627 TAATVAIP
+627 PAATVAIP
-635 LVGEPSA
+635 FVGEPSA
-642 EEAASVPVKDA
+642 EEAASAPAKAA

-676 RGDFASASAYLH
+676 CGDFASASAYLH

-697 WKQLNQELSYALFA
+697 WKQLNQELAYALFA

-745 WNFYLDHTSYDY
+745 WNFYLDHTPYDY
-757 GMQSLLGT
+757 GMQSLLDM
-765 AKSFDLLKE
+765 AKSFDFLKE
-774 AAGLSDALYTLMQF
+774 TAGLNDALYTLMQF
-788 KTEAQSGADKYADY
+788 KKDERSGVDKYADY
-802 RLKDKSRMEG
+802 RLKDKSRMEKR
-812 HLKDLQ
+812 LKELQ
-818 TKAREY
+818 VSAKEY
-824 EGRFVHGHITET
+824 EDKFVHSHKAEKVN
-836 GSNRRFIETQKL
+836 NRRFFETQRL
-848 IFAPDGN
+848 IFTARGD
-855 LANALHSVAEGER
+855 LAEVLHCVAESSKEA
-868 EMFDLVRDYVAEA
+868 FNLVRSYVMDT
-881 FLQDPEEGAPPFE
+881 FLEPTEDGSPNVEV
-894 MQNVSMDKSNRL
+894 QNISMNKIDRL
-906 IDDCWHRA
+906 IDDSWYEA
-914 GSLVLLQRRSDRLI
+914 AKLVLISKMTDKLI
-928 GNYRSS
+928 GGYR
-934 LQKRLEKIAVL
+934 KRLQNLLERIAVL
-945 LTQWVKCSD
+945 LIEWVKCSE
-954 ALGIDDTNSC
+954 ALGLNDTNSS
-964 LPAYRKM
+964 LPAYRKI

-987 ETALPAWERQVL
+987 ETTLPAWERQVL

-1011 GDYEEKEQR
+1011 GDYDEKEQR

-1033 LDEDF
+1033 LNEDF
-1038 LPRVTQPVGDLESFF
+1038 LPRVTQPVGNLESFF

-1060 HFAAEKP
+1060 HFVAEKP

-1103 VRAMIK
+1103 VRAMLE
-1109 RMEPDSIIAHARRVK
+1109 RMEPDSIIAHAERVK
-1124 KEFIESL
+1124 KGFIESL

-1148 EKILETVEAW
+1148 EKTLETVEAW

-1164 NLDYGFFAAIVEAF
+1164 NFDYGFFAAIVEAF

-1200 QTILPPAGDEEES
+1200 QTTLPPASDEEES

-1235 EDMLHRFGEDADDS
+1235 EDMLHRFSEDADDS

-1314 MIKELLRGLGFSV
+1314 MIKDLLRGLGFSV

-1429 VVDRVVIG
+1429 VIDRVVIG

-1457 PYAFYQPYIPN
+1457 PYTFYQPYIPN
-1468 AANAMPPEMFMGRKE
+1468 AANVMPPEMFMGRKE

-1510 MAEYTVNRMGDGSRA
+1510 MAEYTVNRMGDGSCA

-1530 KSCNVEEAA
+1530 KSCDVEEAA

-1546 ADSKILAADFETRDW
+1546 ADRKILAADFETRDW
-1561 TELARA
+1561 AELARA
-1567 IRLRLNETSER
+1567 IRLRLDETNER

-1773 SEGCLPED
+1773 PEGCLPEE

-1793 MEMLSLENV
+1793 MEMLSIENV

>member
-15 NDAER
+15 DDAER

-66 KGAALD
+66 KGAAID

-106 QRLYSKDEECQS
+106 QRLYSEDEECQS

-152 FQQEKPLKPQSKI
+152 FQQEKPMKPESKLLQ
-165 VSYAMKLA
+165 YGRKLA
-173 HFPEKLVIAAATGDP
+173 RFPEKLVIAAATGDP

-196 KAPSATLTAEEADVP
+196 ESAPATLTAEEADVP

-221 DAARAAEEEDAAA
+221 DTPYAAEEDGAPVR
-234 HGKNAASPAA
+234 AASFAA
-244 DASLEEVQ
+244 DVSAKEAQ

-263 IREKYTTEHP
+263 IREKYATEHP

-310 RAGIETMFT
+310 RTGIETMFT
-319 AAWIEA
+319 ASWIEA
-325 EANKNAALAQPVL
+325 EAKKNDALAHSVL
-338 ADMVERGFLRRLHFR
+338 ADMVERGFLRLLHFR

-382 KLPQPLEKTID
+382 KPPQPLEKTID

-464 RRKAPESALYLLGA
+464 RRKAPESTLYLLGA

-493 CESTLKI
+493 CESALKI
-500 AETYVWEEDV
+500 AGTYVWEEDV
-510 WQETSANEAKVRA
+510 WQETSADEAKVRA
-523 EGAGNAAIEKNA
+523 EGAGDTAPEGDA
-535 PKEETTADSL
+535 PKENTAADSR
-545 QEPKSAPTDARGVGD
+545 QEPKSASADARGAGD

-569 SGEMPTMEPASAR
+569 SGEMPTMEAASAR
-582 VPLVTETPTADAAT
+582 VQLVTETPTADAAM

-603 PMATESTTAQPTAE
+603 AMATKPMTARSMAE

-627 TAATVAIP
+627 TAAIP
-635 LVGEPSA
+635 SVGEPSA
-642 EEAASVPVKDA
+642 EEAAPAPAKAA
-653 ALPGVSAIMKGISVE
+653 ALPDVSAIMKGISVE

-676 RGDFASASAYLH
+676 CGDFASASAYLH

-697 WKQLNQELSYALFA
+697 WKQLNQELAYALFA

-745 WNFYLDHTSYDY
+745 WNFYLDHTPYDY

-765 AKSFDLLKE
+765 AKSFGLLKE

-802 RLKDKSRMEG
+802 RLKDKSRMEERV
-812 HLKDLQ
+812 KELQ
-818 TKAREY
+818 RKAREY
-824 EGRFVHGHITET
+824 EDTFVRGHITEN

-848 IFAPDGN
+848 MFAPDGN

-868 EMFDLVRDYVAEA
+868 EMFDLVHDYVAEA
-881 FLQDPEEGAPPFE
+881 FLEDEEEGAPHFE
-894 MQNVSMDKSNRL
+894 MQNVSADKIDRL

-914 GSLVLLQRRSDRLI
+914 GSLVLIQRRSSRLV
-928 GNYRSS
+928 GAFRSS

-954 ALGIDDTNSC
+954 ALGIDEMNSS

-971 HGRLLEQLE
+971 HGRLLEHLE
-980 KAQESIQ
+980 KAQESVQ
-987 ETALPAWERQVL
+987 ETALPTWERQVL

-1096 GEPPAPE
+1096 GEPPTPE
-1103 VRAMIK
+1103 VRAMLE
-1109 RMEPDSIIAHARRVK
+1109 RMEPDSIIAHAERVK
-1124 KEFIESL
+1124 KGFIESL

-1200 QTILPPAGDEEES
+1200 QTTLPPAADEEES

-1219 IKKIRRMI
+1219 IEKIRRMI

-1314 MIKELLRGLGFSV
+1314 MIKDLLRGLGFSV

-1367 TQTPFRVICLYGK
+1367 TQMPFRVICLYGK

-1429 VVDRVVIG
+1429 VIDRVVIG

-1457 PYAFYQPYIPN
+1457 PYTFYQPYIPN

-1530 KSCNVEEAA
+1530 KSCDVGEAA

-1647 YTVRPFSVME
+1647 YTVRPFSPTE

>member
-15 NDAER
+15 DDAER

-106 QRLYSKDEECQS
+106 QRLYSEDEECQS

-152 FQQEKPLKPQSKI
+152 FQQEKPMKPESKLLQ
-165 VSYAMKLA
+165 YGRKLA
-173 HFPEKLVIAAATGDP
+173 RFPEKLVIAAATGDP

-196 KAPSATLTAEEADVP
+196 ESAPATLTAEEADVP

-221 DAARAAEEEDAAA
+221 DTPHAAEEDGAPVR
-234 HGKNAASPAA
+234 AASFAA
-244 DASLEEVQ
+244 DVSAKEAQ

-263 IREKYTTEHP
+263 IREKYATEHP
-273 LLEIEDHS
+273 LLKIEDHS

-319 AAWIEA
+319 ASWIEA
-325 EANKNAALAQPVL
+325 EAKKNDALAHSVL
-338 ADMVERGFLRRLHFR
+338 ADMVERGFLRLLHFR

-382 KLPQPLEKTID
+382 KPPQPLEKTID

-493 CESTLKI
+493 CESALKI
-500 AETYVWEEDV
+500 AGTYVWEEDV
-510 WQETSANEAKVRA
+510 WQETSADEAKVRA
-523 EGAGNAAIEKNA
+523 EGAGDTAPEGDA
-535 PKEETTADSL
+535 PKENTAADSL
-545 QEPKSAPTDARGVGD
+545 QEPESASADARGAGD

-569 SGEMPTMEPASAR
+569 SGEMPTMEAASAR
-582 VPLVTETPTADAAT
+582 VQLVTETPTADAAT

-603 PMATESTTAQPTAE
+603 AMATKPMTAQPMAE

-627 TAATVAIP
+627 TAAIP
-635 LVGEPSA
+635 SVGEPSA
-642 EEAASVPVKDA
+642 EEAAPAPAKAA
-653 ALPGVSAIMKGISVE
+653 ALPDVSAIMKGISVE

-676 RGDFASASAYLH
+676 CGDFASASAYLH

-697 WKQLNQELSYALFA
+697 WKQLNQELAYALFA

-745 WNFYLDHTSYDY
+745 WNFYLDHTPYDY

-765 AKSFDLLKE
+765 AKSFGLLKE

-802 RLKDKSRMEG
+802 RLKDKSRMEERV
-812 HLKDLQ
+812 KELQ
-818 TKAREY
+818 RKAREY
-824 EGRFVHGHITET
+824 EDTFVRGHITEN

-848 IFAPDGN
+848 MFAPDGN

-868 EMFDLVRDYVAEA
+868 EMFDLVHDYVAEA
-881 FLQDPEEGAPPFE
+881 FLEDEEEGAPHFE
-894 MQNVSMDKSNRL
+894 MQNVSADKIDRL

-914 GSLVLLQRRSDRLI
+914 GSLVLIQRRSSRLV
-928 GNYRSS
+928 GAFRSS

-954 ALGIDDTNSC
+954 ALGIDEMNSS

-971 HGRLLEQLE
+971 HGRLLEHLE
-980 KAQESIQ
+980 KAQESVQ
-987 ETALPAWERQVL
+987 ETALPTWERQVL

-1096 GEPPAPE
+1096 GEPPTPE
-1103 VRAMIK
+1103 VRAMLE
-1109 RMEPDSIIAHARRVK
+1109 RMEPDSIIAHAERVK
-1124 KEFIESL
+1124 KGFIESL

-1200 QTILPPAGDEEES
+1200 QTTLPPAADEEES

-1219 IKKIRRMI
+1219 IEKIRRMI

-1314 MIKELLRGLGFSV
+1314 MIKDLLRGLGFSV

-1367 TQTPFRVICLYGK
+1367 TQMPFRVICLYGK

-1429 VVDRVVIG
+1429 VIDRVVIG

-1457 PYAFYQPYIPN
+1457 PYTFYQPYIPN

-1530 KSCNVEEAA
+1530 KSCDVGEAA

-1561 TELARA
+1561 AELARA

-1591 FIESCK
+1591 FIENCK

-1647 YTVRPFSVME
+1647 YTVRPFSATE